1 MKAKKTIALILVMVM
16 VLGLLTVTA
25 SADTAGSLGSPA
37 NGIKSITI
45 SGAGVHDNE
54 ERILTG
60 SSAPYNLTYNVK
72 LASGTADGTVV
83 TATFEKE
90 NASNENLVISSAKP
104 NSILNAVSRKH
115 IKKHASLTY
124 TATVQNGTASMTVY
138 VYPNLSDSV
147 KTYGTY
153 VINFQL
159 DTVNNPILRNGEGDL
174 NAEIRFGDPA
184 YPMTEPERY
193 MSFTE
198 DTASST
204 NTIAV
209 YNAVY
214 AGPIE
219 DYVPDLYSM
228 YLKDLSKADA
238 TTLKFYSDNMDK
250 IEFRTYDANGN
261 MTPVNTVS
269 ATVSKASPTLST
281 VVYVKAAGSIEITSS
296 TSTKK
301 VVVNFSEPNYTAGD
315 HSDVLHPEG
324 ATAYLPGLTQY
335 ANRGDWG
342 SVSAGGDNLLDPA
355 NKIKGYYGFAANG
368 FSLGSLGGYVQ
379 YDFHSNPIR
388 NLDTNPYGVDFVV
401 YGNAFNGNP
410 EAAAVQVYAQEILTD
425 DGNGNVTYGPYKWY
439 ELAGS
444 MYYSDSAVRNTTVS
458 YTLLKAADDADEE
471 TKNNDGVYAAIG
483 NAASTKFSAAT
494 TWFPTKGSMN
504 HEATS
509 GINDTTNTYITEYT
523 DTTLKFTGV
532 TSIPDSDSNADYAF
546 GYADVTPVPSVKDGT
561 PVNPYTPY
569 TSDKDGGD
577 GFDLAWAVEI
587 GGTTPVK
594 IDNAKY
600 VRIYSAV
607 LYNTG
612 IFGETSPEIT
622 GIFRAVGTTSETAA
636 IPTVKLD
643 NTEVALDEFATQISR
658 NVYYMDYGIS
668 NGSTVS
674 ISADSNANVLING
687 VQTDTFTA
695 TDKTEAVQ
703 IVVQSGTAEAFYLI
717 ID

>member
-25 SADTAGSLGSPA
+25 SATPAGSLSSPT

-45 SGAGVHDNE
+45 SGANINNNE
-54 ERILTG
+54 DRTLTG

-90 NASNENLVISSAKP
+90 NASNENLVVSSAKP

-124 TATVQNGTASMTVY
+124 NATVQNGTATMTVY
-138 VYPNLSDSV
+138 VYPDLSDSV

-159 DTVNNPILRNGEGDL
+159 ADVNNPITVNGTQ
-174 NAEIRFGDPA
+174 IRFGDPA

-193 MSFTE
+193 MSFE
-198 DTASST
+198 AAGT
-204 NTIAV
+204 NA

-214 AGPIE
+214 AGPTAGF
-219 DYVPDLYSM
+219 VPDLYSL
-228 YLKDLSKADA
+228 YLKSDA
-238 TTLKFYSDNMDK
+238 ALTLTSNSTDVV
-250 IEFRTYDANGN
+250 FRTYDANGN
-261 MTPVNTVS
+261 MTEKNSVTGTS
-269 ATVSKASPTLST
+269 GEGYFST
-281 VVYVKAAGSIEITSS
+281 VIYAKAAGSIQFTTAGS
-296 TSTKK
+296 TTATTI
-301 VVVNFSEPNYTAGD
+301 NFSAPNDPSAV
-315 HSDVLHPEG
+315 HNAQLHPEG
-324 ATAYLPGLTQY
+324 AIAYLPGLTQY

-342 SVSAGGDNLLDPA
+342 SISAGGDNLLDPA

-410 EAAAVQVYAQEILTD
+410 EAAAVQVYAQEVLTD
-425 DGNGNVTYGPYKWY
+425 DGNGNITYGPYKWY

-444 MYYSDSAVRNTTVS
+444 MYYSDSAVRNATVY
-458 YTLLKAADDADEE
+458 YTKDDAGLHA
-471 TKNNDGVYAAIG
+471 TVNGVIHSQNPFTTAA
-483 NAASTKFSAAT
+483 
-494 TWFPTKGSMN
+494 TWFPTKSGMN

-509 GINDTTNTYITEYT
+509 GINNTLTNSYITEYT

-622 GIFRAVGTTSETAA
+622 GIFRAVGTTGSAATSDLMLVSTELISTTNSGYQEVDAGNYRIRSTEENVYLNETAVDVST
-636 IPTVKLD
+636 PYQFTV
-643 NTEVALDEFATQISR
+643 ES
-658 NVYYMDYGIS
+658 G
-668 NGSTVS
+668 
-674 ISADSNANVLING
+674 
-687 VQTDTFTA
+687 
-695 TDKTEAVQ
+695 KTYR
-703 IVVQSGTAEAFYLI
+703 IVTQSGTEAPYI
-717 ID
+717 TVIKGK

>member
-1 MKAKKTIALILVMVM
+1 MKAKKALALILVLVM

-25 SADTAGSLGSPA
+25 SADTAGSLGSPT

-45 SGAGVHDNE
+45 TGANINSNE
-54 ERILTG
+54 DRTLTG
-60 SSAPYNLTYNVK
+60 SSAPYNLTYNVL

-90 NASNENLVISSAKP
+90 NASNENLVVSSAKP

-124 TATVQNGTASMTVY
+124 NATVQNGTATMTVY
-138 VYPNLSDSV
+138 VYPNLADSV
-147 KTYGTY
+147 KSYGTY

-159 DTVNNPILRNGEGDL
+159 ADVNNPITVNGTQ
-174 NAEIRFGDPA
+174 IRFGDPA

-193 MSFTE
+193 MSFE
-198 DTASST
+198 AAGT
-204 NTIAV
+204 NA

-214 AGPIE
+214 AGPTAGF
-219 DYVPDLYSM
+219 VPDLYSL
-228 YLKDLSKADA
+228 YLKSDA
-238 TTLKFYSDNMDK
+238 ALTLTSNSTD
-250 IEFRTYDANGN
+250 IVFRTYDANGN
-261 MTPVNTVS
+261 MTETNTVTGTS
-269 ATVSKASPTLST
+269 GTGYFST
-281 VVYVKAAGSIEITSS
+281 VIYAKAAGSIQVATAGS
-296 TSTKK
+296 TTATTI
-301 VVVNFSEPNYTAGD
+301 NFSAPNDPSAV
-315 HSDVLHPEG
+315 HNAQLHPEG

-342 SVSAGGDNLLDPA
+342 SISAGGDNLLDPA

-379 YDFHSNPIR
+379 YDFHSNPIQ

-410 EAAAVQVYAQEILTD
+410 EAAAVQVYAQEVLS
-425 DGNGNVTYGPYKWY
+425 DGTLGDYKWY

-444 MYYSDSAVRNTTVS
+444 MYYSDSAVRNATVYYTKDNAGLHAAVNGVTHSQDPFTT
-458 YTLLKAADDADEE
+458 AA
-471 TKNNDGVYAAIG
+471 
-483 NAASTKFSAAT
+483 
-494 TWFPTKGSMN
+494 TWFPTKGDMN

-509 GINDTTNTYITEYT
+509 GINNTLTNTYITEYT
-523 DTTLKFTGV
+523 ANTLKFAGI

-577 GFDLAWAVEI
+577 GFDLAWAVDISTGE
-587 GGTTPVK
+587 PVK
-594 IDNAKY
+594 VNNAKY

-622 GIFRAVGTTSETAA
+622 GIFRTNGTVTAA
-636 IPTVKLD
+636 TTATPTVKV
-643 NTEVALDEFATQISR
+643 NGQTVTPAVAGEEIPVVTGTTDEEALISVVAT
-658 NVYYMDYGIS
+658 
-668 NGSTVS
+668 
-674 ISADSNANVLING
+674 DSSHVFINDAIANEHSF
-687 VQTDTFTA
+687 TFTEDE
-695 TDKTEAVQ
+695 TLIRVIVQ
-703 IVVQSGTAEAFYLI
+703 DDSTAAPYIGYIKLQGER
-717 ID
+717 

>member
-1 MKAKKTIALILVMVM
+1 MKAKKALALILVLVM

-25 SADTAGSLGSPA
+25 SADTAGSLGSPT

-45 SGAGVHDNE
+45 SGANINNNE
-54 ERILTG
+54 DRTLTG

-90 NASNENLVISSAKP
+90 NASNENLVVSSAKP

-124 TATVQNGTASMTVY
+124 NATVQNGTATMTVY
-138 VYPNLSDSV
+138 VYPNLADSV
-147 KTYGTY
+147 KSYGTY

-159 DTVNNPILRNGEGDL
+159 AEVNNPITVNGTQ
-174 NAEIRFGDPA
+174 IRFGDPA

-193 MSFTE
+193 MSFE
-198 DTASST
+198 AAGT
-204 NTIAV
+204 NA

-214 AGPIE
+214 AGQTAGF
-219 DYVPDLYSM
+219 VPDLYSL
-228 YLKDLSKADA
+228 YLKSDA
-238 TTLKFYSDNMDK
+238 ALTLTSNSTD
-250 IEFRTYDANGN
+250 IVFRTYDANGN
-261 MTPVNTVS
+261 MTETNTVTGTS
-269 ATVSKASPTLST
+269 GTGYFST
-281 VVYVKAAGSIEITSS
+281 VIYVKAAGSIQVATAGS
-296 TSTKK
+296 TTATTI
-301 VVVNFSEPNYTAGD
+301 NFSAPNDPSSAHD
-315 HSDVLHPEG
+315 AQLHPDG
-324 ATAYLPGLTQY
+324 AIAYLPGITQY

-342 SVSAGGDNLLDPA
+342 SISTGGDNLLTPA
-355 NKIKGYYGFAANG
+355 TKVKGYKGFAANG

-379 YDFHSNPIR
+379 YDFSSNPIQ

-410 EAAAVQVYAQEILTD
+410 EAAAVQVYAQEVLS
-425 DGNGNVTYGPYKWY
+425 DGTLGDYKWY

-444 MYYSDSAVRNTTVS
+444 MYYSDSAVRNATVYYTKDNAGLHAAVNGVTHSQDPFTT
-458 YTLLKAADDADEE
+458 AA
-471 TKNNDGVYAAIG
+471 
-483 NAASTKFSAAT
+483 
-494 TWFPTKGSMN
+494 TWFPTKSDMN

-509 GINDTTNTYITEYT
+509 GINNTLTNTYITEYT
-523 DTTLKFTGV
+523 ANTLKFAGI

-577 GFDLAWAVEI
+577 GFDLAWAVDISTGE
-587 GGTTPVK
+587 PVK
-594 IDNAKY
+594 VNNAKY

-622 GIFRAVGTTSETAA
+622 GIFRTNGTVTAA
-636 IPTVKLD
+636 TTATPTVKV
-643 NTEVALDEFATQISR
+643 NGQTVTPAVAGEEIPVVTGTTDEEALISVVAT
-658 NVYYMDYGIS
+658 
-668 NGSTVS
+668 
-674 ISADSNANVLING
+674 DSSHVFINDAIANEHSF
-687 VQTDTFTA
+687 TFTEDE
-695 TDKTEAVQ
+695 TLIRVIVQ
-703 IVVQSGTAEAFYLI
+703 DDSTAAPYIGYIKLQGER
-717 ID
+717 

>member
-1 MKAKKTIALILVMVM
+1 MKAKKALALILVLVM

-25 SADTAGSLGSPA
+25 SADTACSLGSPT

-45 SGAGVHDNE
+45 SGANINNNE
-54 ERILTG
+54 DRTLTG

-90 NASNENLVISSAKP
+90 NASNENLVVSSAKP

-124 TATVQNGTASMTVY
+124 NATVQNGTATMTVY
-138 VYPNLSDSV
+138 VYPNLADSV
-147 KTYGTY
+147 KSYGTY

-159 DTVNNPILRNGEGDL
+159 AEVNNPITVNGTQ
-174 NAEIRFGDPA
+174 IRFGDPA

-193 MSFTE
+193 MSFE
-198 DTASST
+198 AAGT
-204 NTIAV
+204 NA

-214 AGPIE
+214 AGPTAGF
-219 DYVPDLYSM
+219 VPDLYSL
-228 YLKDLSKADA
+228 YLKSDA
-238 TTLKFYSDNMDK
+238 ALTLTSNSTD
-250 IEFRTYDANGN
+250 IVFRTYDANGN
-261 MTPVNTVS
+261 MTETNTVTGTS
-269 ATVSKASPTLST
+269 GTGYFST
-281 VVYVKAAGSIEITSS
+281 VIYVKAAGSIQVATAGS
-296 TSTKK
+296 TTATTI
-301 VVVNFSEPNYTAGD
+301 NFSAPNDPSSAHD
-315 HSDVLHPEG
+315 AQLHPDG
-324 ATAYLPGLTQY
+324 AIAYLPGITQY

-342 SVSAGGDNLLDPA
+342 SISTGGDNLLTPA
-355 NKIKGYYGFAANG
+355 TKVKGYKGFAANG

-379 YDFHSNPIR
+379 YDFSSNPIQ

-410 EAAAVQVYAQEILTD
+410 EAAAVQVYAQEVLS
-425 DGNGNVTYGPYKWY
+425 DGTLGDYKWY

-444 MYYSDSAVRNTTVS
+444 MYYSDSAVRNATVYYTKDNAGLHAAVNGVTHSQDPFTT
-458 YTLLKAADDADEE
+458 AA
-471 TKNNDGVYAAIG
+471 
-483 NAASTKFSAAT
+483 
-494 TWFPTKGSMN
+494 TWFPTKSDMN

-509 GINDTTNTYITEYT
+509 GINNTLTNTYITEYT
-523 DTTLKFTGV
+523 ANTLKFAGI

-577 GFDLAWAVEI
+577 GFDLAWAVDISTGE
-587 GGTTPVK
+587 PVK
-594 IDNAKY
+594 VNNAKY

-622 GIFRAVGTTSETAA
+622 GIFRTNGTVTAA
-636 IPTVKLD
+636 TTATPTVKV
-643 NTEVALDEFATQISR
+643 NGQTVTPAVAGEEIPVVTGTTDEEALISVVAT
-658 NVYYMDYGIS
+658 
-668 NGSTVS
+668 
-674 ISADSNANVLING
+674 DSSHVFINDAIANEHSF
-687 VQTDTFTA
+687 TFTEDE
-695 TDKTEAVQ
+695 TLIRVIVQ
-703 IVVQSGTAEAFYLI
+703 DDSTAAPYIGYIKLQGER
-717 ID
+717 

>member
-1 MKAKKTIALILVMVM
+1 MKAKKALALILVLVM

-25 SADTAGSLGSPA
+25 SADTAGSLGSPT

-45 SGAGVHDNE
+45 SGANINNNE
-54 ERILTG
+54 DRTLTG

-90 NASNENLVISSAKP
+90 NASNENLVVSSAKP

-124 TATVQNGTASMTVY
+124 NATVQNGTATMTVY
-138 VYPNLSDSV
+138 VYPNLADSV
-147 KTYGTY
+147 KSYGTY

-159 DTVNNPILRNGEGDL
+159 ADVNNPITVNGTQ
-174 NAEIRFGDPA
+174 IRFGDPA

-193 MSFTE
+193 MSFE
-198 DTASST
+198 AAGT
-204 NTIAV
+204 NA

-214 AGPIE
+214 AGPTAGF
-219 DYVPDLYSM
+219 VPDLYSL
-228 YLKDLSKADA
+228 YLKSDA
-238 TTLKFYSDNMDK
+238 ALTLTSNSTD
-250 IEFRTYDANGN
+250 IVFRTYDANGN
-261 MTPVNTVS
+261 MTEKNSVTGTS
-269 ATVSKASPTLST
+269 GTGYFST
-281 VVYVKAAGSIEITSS
+281 VIYVKAAGSIQVATAGS
-296 TSTKK
+296 TTATTI
-301 VVVNFSEPNYTAGD
+301 NFSAPNDPSSAHD
-315 HSDVLHPEG
+315 AQLHPDG
-324 ATAYLPGLTQY
+324 AIAYLPGITQY

-342 SVSAGGDNLLDPA
+342 SISTGGDNLLTPA
-355 NKIKGYYGFAANG
+355 TKVKGYKGFAANG

-379 YDFHSNPIR
+379 YDFSSNPIQ

-410 EAAAVQVYAQEILTD
+410 EAAAVQVYAQEVLS
-425 DGNGNVTYGPYKWY
+425 DGTLGDYKWY

-444 MYYSDSAVRNTTVS
+444 MYYSDSAVRNATVYYTKDNAGLHAAVNGVTHSQDPFTT
-458 YTLLKAADDADEE
+458 AA
-471 TKNNDGVYAAIG
+471 
-483 NAASTKFSAAT
+483 
-494 TWFPTKGSMN
+494 TWFPTKSDMN

-509 GINDTTNTYITEYT
+509 GINNTLTNTYITEYT
-523 DTTLKFTGV
+523 ANTLKFAGI

-577 GFDLAWAVEI
+577 GFDLAWAVDISTGE
-587 GGTTPVK
+587 PVK
-594 IDNAKY
+594 VNNAKY

-622 GIFRAVGTTSETAA
+622 GIFRTNGTVTAA
-636 IPTVKLD
+636 TTATPTVKV
-643 NTEVALDEFATQISR
+643 NGQTVTPAVAGEEIPVVTGTTDEEALISVVAT
-658 NVYYMDYGIS
+658 
-668 NGSTVS
+668 
-674 ISADSNANVLING
+674 DSSHVFINDAIANEHSF
-687 VQTDTFTA
+687 TFTEDE
-695 TDKTEAVQ
+695 TLIRVIVQ
-703 IVVQSGTAEAFYLI
+703 DDSTAAPYIGYIKLQGER
-717 ID
+717 

>member
-25 SADTAGSLGSPA
+25 SATPAGSLSSPT

-45 SGAGVHDNE
+45 SGANINNNE
-54 ERILTG
+54 DRTLTG

-90 NASNENLVISSAKP
+90 NASNENLVVSSAKP

-124 TATVQNGTASMTVY
+124 NATVQNGTATMTVY
-138 VYPNLSDSV
+138 VYPDLSDSV

-159 DTVNNPILRNGEGDL
+159 ADVNNPITVNGTQ
-174 NAEIRFGDPA
+174 IRFGDPA

-193 MSFTE
+193 MSFE
-198 DTASST
+198 AAGT
-204 NTIAV
+204 NA

-214 AGPIE
+214 AGPTAGF
-219 DYVPDLYSM
+219 VPDLYSL
-228 YLKDLSKADA
+228 YLKSDA
-238 TTLKFYSDNMDK
+238 ALTLTSNSTDVV
-250 IEFRTYDANGN
+250 FRTYDANGN
-261 MTPVNTVS
+261 MTEKNSVTGTS
-269 ATVSKASPTLST
+269 GEGYFST
-281 VVYVKAAGSIEITSS
+281 VIYAKAAGSIQVTTAGS
-296 TSTKK
+296 TTATTI
-301 VVVNFSEPNYTAGD
+301 NFSAPNDPSAV
-315 HSDVLHPEG
+315 HNAQLHPEG
-324 ATAYLPGLTQY
+324 ATAYLPGITQY

-342 SVSAGGDNLLDPA
+342 SISTGGDNLLTPA
-355 NKIKGYYGFAANG
+355 TKVKGYKGFAANG

-379 YDFHSNPIR
+379 YDFSSNPIQ

-410 EAAAVQVYAQEILTD
+410 EAAAVQVYAQEVLS
-425 DGNGNVTYGPYKWY
+425 DGTLGDYKWY

-444 MYYSDSAVRNTTVS
+444 MYYSDSAVRNATVYYTKDNAGLHAAVNGVTHSQDPFTT
-458 YTLLKAADDADEE
+458 AA
-471 TKNNDGVYAAIG
+471 
-483 NAASTKFSAAT
+483 
-494 TWFPTKGSMN
+494 TWFPTKSDMN

-509 GINDTTNTYITEYT
+509 GINNTLTNTYITEYT
-523 DTTLKFTGV
+523 ANTLKFAGI

-577 GFDLAWAVEI
+577 GFDLAWAVDISTGE
-587 GGTTPVK
+587 PVK
-594 IDNAKY
+594 VNNAKY

-622 GIFRAVGTTSETAA
+622 GIFRTNGTVTAA
-636 IPTVKLD
+636 TTATPTVKV
-643 NTEVALDEFATQISR
+643 NGQTVTPAVAGEEIPVVTGTTDEEALISVVAT
-658 NVYYMDYGIS
+658 
-668 NGSTVS
+668 
-674 ISADSNANVLING
+674 DSSHVFINDAIANEHSF
-687 VQTDTFTA
+687 TFTEDE
-695 TDKTEAVQ
+695 TLIRVIVQ
-703 IVVQSGTAEAFYLI
+703 DDSTAAPYIGYIKLQGER
-717 ID
+717 

>member
-1 MKAKKTIALILVMVM
+1 MKAKKALALILVLVM

-25 SADTAGSLGSPA
+25 SADTAGSLGSPT

-45 SGAGVHDNE
+45 SGANINNNE
-54 ERILTG
+54 DRTLTG

-90 NASNENLVISSAKP
+90 NASNENLVVSSAKP

-124 TATVQNGTASMTVY
+124 NATVQNGTATMTVY
-138 VYPNLSDSV
+138 VYPNLADSV
-147 KTYGTY
+147 KSYGTY

-159 DTVNNPILRNGEGDL
+159 AEVNNPITVNGTQ
-174 NAEIRFGDPA
+174 IRFGDPA

-193 MSFTE
+193 MSFE
-198 DTASST
+198 AAGT
-204 NTIAV
+204 NA

-214 AGPIE
+214 AGPTAGF
-219 DYVPDLYSM
+219 VPDLYSL
-228 YLKDLSKADA
+228 YLKSDA
-238 TTLKFYSDNMDK
+238 ALTLTSNSTD
-250 IEFRTYDANGN
+250 IVFRTYDANGN
-261 MTPVNTVS
+261 MTETNTVTGTS
-269 ATVSKASPTLST
+269 GTGYFST
-281 VVYVKAAGSIEITSS
+281 VIYVKAAGSIQVATAGS
-296 TSTKK
+296 TTATTI
-301 VVVNFSEPNYTAGD
+301 NFSAPNDPSSAHD
-315 HSDVLHPEG
+315 AQLHPDG
-324 ATAYLPGLTQY
+324 AIAYLPGITQY

-342 SVSAGGDNLLDPA
+342 SISTGGDNLLTPA
-355 NKIKGYYGFAANG
+355 TKVKGYKGFAANG

-379 YDFHSNPIR
+379 YDFSSNPIQ

-410 EAAAVQVYAQEILTD
+410 EAAAVQVYAQEVLS
-425 DGNGNVTYGPYKWY
+425 DGTLRDYKWY

-444 MYYSDSAVRNTTVS
+444 MYYSDSAVRNATVYYTKDNAGLHAAVNGVTHSQDPFTT
-458 YTLLKAADDADEE
+458 AA
-471 TKNNDGVYAAIG
+471 
-483 NAASTKFSAAT
+483 
-494 TWFPTKGSMN
+494 TWFPTKSDMN

-509 GINDTTNTYITEYT
+509 GINNTLTNTYITEYT
-523 DTTLKFTGV
+523 ANTLKFAGI

-577 GFDLAWAVEI
+577 GFDLAWAVDISTGE
-587 GGTTPVK
+587 PVK
-594 IDNAKY
+594 VNNAKY

-622 GIFRAVGTTSETAA
+622 GIFRTNGTVTAA
-636 IPTVKLD
+636 TTATPTVKV
-643 NTEVALDEFATQISR
+643 NGQTVTPAVAGEEIPVVTGTTDEEALISVVAT
-658 NVYYMDYGIS
+658 
-668 NGSTVS
+668 
-674 ISADSNANVLING
+674 DSSHVFINDAIANEHSF
-687 VQTDTFTA
+687 TFTEDE
-695 TDKTEAVQ
+695 TLIRVIVQ
-703 IVVQSGTAEAFYLI
+703 DDSTAAPYIGYIKLQGER
-717 ID
+717 

>member
-1 MKAKKTIALILVMVM
+1 MKAKKALALILVLVM

-25 SADTAGSLGSPA
+25 SADTAGSLGSPT

-45 SGAGVHDNE
+45 SGANINNNE
-54 ERILTG
+54 DRTLTG

-90 NASNENLVISSAKP
+90 NASNENLVVSSAKP

-124 TATVQNGTASMTVY
+124 NATVQNGTATMTVY
-138 VYPNLSDSV
+138 VYPNLADSV
-147 KTYGTY
+147 KSYGTY

-159 DTVNNPILRNGEGDL
+159 AEVNNPITVNGTQ
-174 NAEIRFGDPA
+174 IRFGDPA

-193 MSFTE
+193 MSFE
-198 DTASST
+198 AAGT
-204 NTIAV
+204 NA
-209 YNAVY
+209 YNSVY
-214 AGPIE
+214 AGPTAGF
-219 DYVPDLYSM
+219 VPDLYSL
-228 YLKDLSKADA
+228 YLKSDA
-238 TTLKFYSDNMDK
+238 ALTLTSNSTD
-250 IEFRTYDANGN
+250 IVFRTYDANGN
-261 MTPVNTVS
+261 MTETNTVTGTS
-269 ATVSKASPTLST
+269 GTGYFST
-281 VVYVKAAGSIEITSS
+281 VIYVKAAGSIQVATAGS
-296 TSTKK
+296 TTATTI
-301 VVVNFSEPNYTAGD
+301 NFSAPNDPSSAHD
-315 HSDVLHPEG
+315 AQLHPDG
-324 ATAYLPGLTQY
+324 AIAYLPGITQY

-342 SVSAGGDNLLDPA
+342 SISTGGDNLLTPA
-355 NKIKGYYGFAANG
+355 TKVKGYKGFAANG

-379 YDFHSNPIR
+379 YDFSSNPIQ

-410 EAAAVQVYAQEILTD
+410 EAAAVQVYAQEVLS
-425 DGNGNVTYGPYKWY
+425 DGTLGDYKWY

-444 MYYSDSAVRNTTVS
+444 MYYSDSAVRNATVYYTKDNAGLHAAVNGVTHSQDPFTT
-458 YTLLKAADDADEE
+458 AA
-471 TKNNDGVYAAIG
+471 
-483 NAASTKFSAAT
+483 
-494 TWFPTKGSMN
+494 TWFPTKSDMN

-509 GINDTTNTYITEYT
+509 GINNTLTNTYITEYT
-523 DTTLKFTGV
+523 ANTLKFAGI

-577 GFDLAWAVEI
+577 GFDLAWAVDISTGE
-587 GGTTPVK
+587 PVK
-594 IDNAKY
+594 VNNAKY

-622 GIFRAVGTTSETAA
+622 GIFRTNGTVTAA
-636 IPTVKLD
+636 TTATPTVKV
-643 NTEVALDEFATQISR
+643 NGQTVTPAVAGEEIPVVTGTTDEEALISVVAT
-658 NVYYMDYGIS
+658 
-668 NGSTVS
+668 
-674 ISADSNANVLING
+674 DSSHVFINDAIANEHSF
-687 VQTDTFTA
+687 TFTEDE
-695 TDKTEAVQ
+695 TLIRVIVQ
-703 IVVQSGTAEAFYLI
+703 DDSTAAPYIGYIKLQGER
-717 ID
+717 

>member
-1 MKAKKTIALILVMVM
+1 MKAKKALALILVLVM

-25 SADTAGSLGSPA
+25 SADTAGSLGSPT

-45 SGAGVHDNE
+45 SGANINNNE
-54 ERILTG
+54 DRTLTG

-90 NASNENLVISSAKP
+90 NASNENLVVSSAKP

-124 TATVQNGTASMTVY
+124 NATVQNGTATMTVY
-138 VYPNLSDSV
+138 VYPNLADSV
-147 KTYGTY
+147 KSYGTY

-159 DTVNNPILRNGEGDL
+159 AEVNNPITVNGTQ
-174 NAEIRFGDPA
+174 IRFGDPA

-193 MSFTE
+193 MSFEAAGT
-198 DTASST
+198 TA
-204 NTIAV
+204 

-214 AGPIE
+214 AGPTAGF
-219 DYVPDLYSM
+219 VPDLYSL
-228 YLKDLSKADA
+228 YLKSDA
-238 TTLKFYSDNMDK
+238 ALTLTSNSTD
-250 IEFRTYDANGN
+250 IVFRTYDANGN
-261 MTPVNTVS
+261 MTETNTVTGTS
-269 ATVSKASPTLST
+269 GTGYFST
-281 VVYVKAAGSIEITSS
+281 VIYVKAAGSIQVATAGS
-296 TSTKK
+296 TTATTI
-301 VVVNFSEPNYTAGD
+301 NFSAPNDPSSAHD
-315 HSDVLHPEG
+315 AQLHPDG
-324 ATAYLPGLTQY
+324 AIAYLPGITQY

-342 SVSAGGDNLLDPA
+342 SISTGGDNLLTPA
-355 NKIKGYYGFAANG
+355 TKVKGYKGFAANG

-379 YDFHSNPIR
+379 YDFSSNPIQ

-410 EAAAVQVYAQEILTD
+410 EAAAVQVYAQEVLS
-425 DGNGNVTYGPYKWY
+425 DGTLGDYKWY

-444 MYYSDSAVRNTTVS
+444 MYYSDSAVRNATVYYTKDNAGLHAAVNGVTHSQDPFTT
-458 YTLLKAADDADEE
+458 AA
-471 TKNNDGVYAAIG
+471 
-483 NAASTKFSAAT
+483 
-494 TWFPTKGSMN
+494 TWFPTKSDMN

-509 GINDTTNTYITEYT
+509 GINNTLTNTYITEYT
-523 DTTLKFTGV
+523 ANTLKFAGI

-577 GFDLAWAVEI
+577 GFDLAWAVDISTGE
-587 GGTTPVK
+587 PVK
-594 IDNAKY
+594 VNNAKY

-622 GIFRAVGTTSETAA
+622 GIFRTNGTVTAA
-636 IPTVKLD
+636 TTATPTVKV
-643 NTEVALDEFATQISR
+643 NGQTVTPAVAGEEIPVVTGTTDEEALISVVAT
-658 NVYYMDYGIS
+658 
-668 NGSTVS
+668 
-674 ISADSNANVLING
+674 DSSHVFINDAIANEHSF
-687 VQTDTFTA
+687 TFTEDE
-695 TDKTEAVQ
+695 TLIRVIVQ
-703 IVVQSGTAEAFYLI
+703 DDSTAAPYIGYIKLQGER
-717 ID
+717 

>member
-1 MKAKKTIALILVMVM
+1 MKAQKALALILVMVM

-25 SADTAGSLGSPA
+25 SADTAGSLGSPT

-45 SGAGVHDNE
+45 SGANINNNE
-54 ERILTG
+54 DRTLTG

-90 NASNENLVISSAKP
+90 NASNENLVVSSAKP

-124 TATVQNGTASMTVY
+124 NATVQNGTATMTVY
-138 VYPNLSDSV
+138 VYPNLADSV
-147 KTYGTY
+147 KSYGTY

-159 DTVNNPILRNGEGDL
+159 AEVNNPITVNGTQ
-174 NAEIRFGDPA
+174 IRFGDPA

-193 MSFTE
+193 MSFE
-198 DTASST
+198 AAGT
-204 NTIAV
+204 NA

-214 AGPIE
+214 AGPTAGF
-219 DYVPDLYSM
+219 VPDLYSL
-228 YLKDLSKADA
+228 YLKSDA
-238 TTLKFYSDNMDK
+238 ALTLTSNSTD
-250 IEFRTYDANGN
+250 IVFRTYDANGN
-261 MTPVNTVS
+261 MTETNTVTGTS
-269 ATVSKASPTLST
+269 GTGYFST
-281 VVYVKAAGSIEITSS
+281 VIYAKAAGSIQFTTAGS
-296 TSTKK
+296 TTATTI
-301 VVVNFSEPNYTAGD
+301 NFSAPNDPSSAHD
-315 HSDVLHPEG
+315 AQLHPDG
-324 ATAYLPGLTQY
+324 AIAYLPGITQY

-342 SVSAGGDNLLDPA
+342 SISTGGDNLLTPA
-355 NKIKGYYGFAANG
+355 TKVKGYKGFAANG

-379 YDFHSNPIR
+379 YDFSSNPIQ

-410 EAAAVQVYAQEILTD
+410 EAAAVQVYAQEVLS
-425 DGNGNVTYGPYKWY
+425 DGTLGDYKWY

-444 MYYSDSAVRNTTVS
+444 MYYSDSAVRNATVYYTKDNAGLHAAVNGVTHSQDPFTT
-458 YTLLKAADDADEE
+458 AA
-471 TKNNDGVYAAIG
+471 
-483 NAASTKFSAAT
+483 
-494 TWFPTKGSMN
+494 TWFPTKSDMN

-509 GINDTTNTYITEYT
+509 GINNTLTNTYITEYT
-523 DTTLKFTGV
+523 ANTLKFAGI

-577 GFDLAWAVEI
+577 GFDLAWAVDISTGE
-587 GGTTPVK
+587 PVK
-594 IDNAKY
+594 VNNAKY

-622 GIFRAVGTTSETAA
+622 GIFRTNGTVTAA
-636 IPTVKLD
+636 TTATPTVKV
-643 NTEVALDEFATQISR
+643 NGQTVTPAVAGEEIPVVTGTTDEEALISVVAT
-658 NVYYMDYGIS
+658 
-668 NGSTVS
+668 
-674 ISADSNANVLING
+674 DSSHVFINDAIANEHSF
-687 VQTDTFTA
+687 TFTEDE
-695 TDKTEAVQ
+695 TLIRVIVQ
-703 IVVQSGTAEAFYLI
+703 DDSTAAPYIGYIKLQGER
-717 ID
+717 

>member
-1 MKAKKTIALILVMVM
+1 MKAKKILALILVTVM
-16 VLGLLTVTA
+16 VLGLLTVTV

-45 SGAGVHDNE
+45 TGANINSNE
-54 ERILTG
+54 DRTLTG
-60 SSAPYNLTYNVK
+60 SSAPYNLTYNVL

-90 NASNENLVISSAKP
+90 NASNENLVVSSAKP

-124 TATVQNGTASMTVY
+124 NATVQNGTATMTVY
-138 VYPNLSDSV
+138 VYPNLKDSV
-147 KTYGTY
+147 KSYGTY

-159 DTVNNPILRNGEGDL
+159 ADVNNPITVNGTQ
-174 NAEIRFGDPA
+174 IRFGDPA

-193 MSFTE
+193 MSFE
-198 DTASST
+198 AAGT
-204 NTIAV
+204 NA

-214 AGPIE
+214 AGPTAGF
-219 DYVPDLYSM
+219 VPDLYSL
-228 YLKDLSKADA
+228 YLKSDA
-238 TTLKFYSDNMDK
+238 ALTLTSNSTD
-250 IEFRTYDANGN
+250 IVFRTYDANGN
-261 MTPVNTVS
+261 MTETNTVTGTS
-269 ATVSKASPTLST
+269 GTGYFST
-281 VVYVKAAGSIEITSS
+281 VIYAKAAGSIQVATAGS
-296 TSTKK
+296 TTATTI
-301 VVVNFSEPNYTAGD
+301 NFSAPNDPSSAHD
-315 HSDVLHPEG
+315 AQLHPDG
-324 ATAYLPGLTQY
+324 AIAYLPGITQY

-342 SVSAGGDNLLDPA
+342 SISTDGNNLLTPA
-355 NKIKGYYGFAANG
+355 TKVKGYKGFAANG

-379 YDFHSNPIR
+379 YDFSSNPIQ

-410 EAAAVQVYAQEILTD
+410 EAAAVQVYAQEVLS
-425 DGNGNVTYGPYKWY
+425 DGTLGAYKWY

-444 MYYSDSAVRNTTVS
+444 MYYSDSAVRNATVYYTKDNAGLHAAVNGVTHSQDPFTT
-458 YTLLKAADDADEE
+458 AA
-471 TKNNDGVYAAIG
+471 
-483 NAASTKFSAAT
+483 
-494 TWFPTKGSMN
+494 TWFPTKSDMN

-509 GINDTTNTYITEYT
+509 GINNALTNTYITEYT
-523 DTTLKFTGV
+523 ANTLKFAGI

-569 TSDKDGGD
+569 TSDKVGGD

-622 GIFRAVGTTSETAA
+622 GIFRAAGTTTETASSA
-636 IPTVKLD
+636 TVSINGIEIEPED
-643 NTEVALDEFATQISR
+643 DADQISR
-658 NVYYMDYGIS
+658 NVYYYHAGLASGTAI
-668 NGSTVS
+668 TVS
-674 ISADSNANVLING
+674 ATEDANVYMNG
-687 VQTDTFTA
+687 AYTNTITTTA
-695 TDKTEAVQ
+695 NTAAVQ
-703 IVVQSGTAEAFYLI
+703 IVVQSGTAEAFILV

>member
-1 MKAKKTIALILVMVM
+1 M

-25 SADTAGSLGSPA
+25 SADTAGSLGSPT

-45 SGAGVHDNE
+45 SGANINNNE
-54 ERILTG
+54 DRTLTG

-90 NASNENLVISSAKP
+90 NASNENLVVSSAKP

-124 TATVQNGTASMTVY
+124 NATVQNGTATMTVY
-138 VYPNLSDSV
+138 VYPNLADSV
-147 KTYGTY
+147 KSYGTY

-159 DTVNNPILRNGEGDL
+159 AEVNNPITVNGTQ
-174 NAEIRFGDPA
+174 IRFGDPA

-193 MSFTE
+193 MSFE
-198 DTASST
+198 AAGT
-204 NTIAV
+204 NA

-214 AGPIE
+214 AGPTAGF
-219 DYVPDLYSM
+219 VPDRYSL
-228 YLKDLSKADA
+228 YLKSDA
-238 TTLKFYSDNMDK
+238 ALTLTSNSTD
-250 IEFRTYDANGN
+250 IVFRTYDANGN
-261 MTPVNTVS
+261 MTETNTVTGTS
-269 ATVSKASPTLST
+269 GTGYFST
-281 VVYVKAAGSIEITSS
+281 VIYVKAAGSIQVATAGS
-296 TSTKK
+296 TTATTI
-301 VVVNFSEPNYTAGD
+301 NFSAPNDPSSAHD
-315 HSDVLHPEG
+315 AQLHPDG
-324 ATAYLPGLTQY
+324 AIAYLPGITQY

-342 SVSAGGDNLLDPA
+342 SISTGGDNLLTPA
-355 NKIKGYYGFAANG
+355 TKVKGYKGFAANG

-379 YDFHSNPIR
+379 YDFSSNPIQ

-410 EAAAVQVYAQEILTD
+410 EAAAVQVYAQEVLS
-425 DGNGNVTYGPYKWY
+425 DGTLGDYKWY

-444 MYYSDSAVRNTTVS
+444 MYYSDSAVRNATVYYTKDNAGLHAAVNGVTHSQDPFTT
-458 YTLLKAADDADEE
+458 AA
-471 TKNNDGVYAAIG
+471 
-483 NAASTKFSAAT
+483 
-494 TWFPTKGSMN
+494 TWFPTKSDMN

-509 GINDTTNTYITEYT
+509 GINNTLTNTYITEYT
-523 DTTLKFTGV
+523 ANTLKFAGI

-577 GFDLAWAVEI
+577 GFDLAWAVDISTGE
-587 GGTTPVK
+587 PVK
-594 IDNAKY
+594 VNNAKY

-622 GIFRAVGTTSETAA
+622 GIFRTNGTVTAA
-636 IPTVKLD
+636 TTATPTVKV
-643 NTEVALDEFATQISR
+643 NGQTVTPAVAGEEIPVVTGTTDEEALISVVAT
-658 NVYYMDYGIS
+658 
-668 NGSTVS
+668 
-674 ISADSNANVLING
+674 DSSHVFINDAIANEHSF
-687 VQTDTFTA
+687 TFTEDE
-695 TDKTEAVQ
+695 TLIRVIVQ
-703 IVVQSGTAEAFYLI
+703 DDSTAAPYIGYIKLQGER
-717 ID
+717 

>member
-1 MKAKKTIALILVMVM
+1 M

-25 SADTAGSLGSPA
+25 SADTAGSLGSPT

-45 SGAGVHDNE
+45 SGANINNNE
-54 ERILTG
+54 DRTLTG

-90 NASNENLVISSAKP
+90 NASNENLVVSSAKP

-124 TATVQNGTASMTVY
+124 NATVQNGTATMTVY
-138 VYPNLSDSV
+138 VYPNLADSV
-147 KTYGTY
+147 KSYGTY

-159 DTVNNPILRNGEGDL
+159 AEVNNPITVNGTQ
-174 NAEIRFGDPA
+174 IRFGDPA

-193 MSFTE
+193 MSFE
-198 DTASST
+198 AAGT
-204 NTIAV
+204 NA

-214 AGPIE
+214 AGPTAGF
-219 DYVPDLYSM
+219 VPDLYSL
-228 YLKDLSKADA
+228 YLKSDA
-238 TTLKFYSDNMDK
+238 ALTLTSNSTD
-250 IEFRTYDANGN
+250 IVFRTYDANGN
-261 MTPVNTVS
+261 MTETNTVTGTS
-269 ATVSKASPTLST
+269 GTGYFST
-281 VVYVKAAGSIEITSS
+281 VIYVKAAGSIQVATAGS
-296 TSTKK
+296 TTATTI
-301 VVVNFSEPNYTAGD
+301 NFSAPNDPSSAHD
-315 HSDVLHPEG
+315 AQLHPDG
-324 ATAYLPGLTQY
+324 AIAYLPGITQY

-342 SVSAGGDNLLDPA
+342 SISTGGDNLLTPA
-355 NKIKGYYGFAANG
+355 TKVKGYKGFAANG

-379 YDFHSNPIR
+379 YDFSSNPIQ

-410 EAAAVQVYAQEILTD
+410 EAAAVQVYAQEVLS
-425 DGNGNVTYGPYKWY
+425 DGTLGDYKWY

-444 MYYSDSAVRNTTVS
+444 MYYSDSAVRNATVYYTKDNAGLHAAVNGVTHSQDPFTT
-458 YTLLKAADDADEE
+458 AA
-471 TKNNDGVYAAIG
+471 
-483 NAASTKFSAAT
+483 
-494 TWFPTKGSMN
+494 TWFPTKSDMN

-509 GINDTTNTYITEYT
+509 GINNTLTNTYITEYT
-523 DTTLKFTGV
+523 ANTLKFAGI

-577 GFDLAWAVEI
+577 GFDLAWAVDISTGE
-587 GGTTPVK
+587 PVK
-594 IDNAKY
+594 VNNAKF

-622 GIFRAVGTTSETAA
+622 GIFRTNGTVTAA
-636 IPTVKLD
+636 TTATPTVKV
-643 NTEVALDEFATQISR
+643 NGQTVTPAVAGEEIPVVTGTTDEEALISVVAT
-658 NVYYMDYGIS
+658 
-668 NGSTVS
+668 
-674 ISADSNANVLING
+674 DSSHVFINDAIANEHSF
-687 VQTDTFTA
+687 TFTEDE
-695 TDKTEAVQ
+695 TLIRVIVQ
-703 IVVQSGTAEAFYLI
+703 DDSTAAPYIGYIKLQGER
-717 ID
+717 

>member
-1 MKAKKTIALILVMVM
+1 MKAKKALALILVLVM

-25 SADTAGSLGSPA
+25 SADTAGSLGSPT

-45 SGAGVHDNE
+45 TGANINSNE
-54 ERILTG
+54 DRTLTG
-60 SSAPYNLTYNVK
+60 SSAPYNLTYNVL

-90 NASNENLVISSAKP
+90 NASNENLVVSSAKP

-124 TATVQNGTASMTVY
+124 NATVQNGTATMTVY
-138 VYPNLSDSV
+138 VYPNLADSV
-147 KTYGTY
+147 KSYGTY

-159 DTVNNPILRNGEGDL
+159 AEVNNPITVNGTQ
-174 NAEIRFGDPA
+174 IRFGDPA

-193 MSFTE
+193 MSFE
-198 DTASST
+198 AAGT
-204 NTIAV
+204 NA

-214 AGPIE
+214 AGPTAGF
-219 DYVPDLYSM
+219 VPDLYSL
-228 YLKDLSKADA
+228 YLKSDA
-238 TTLKFYSDNMDK
+238 ALTLTSNSTDVV
-250 IEFRTYDANGN
+250 FRTYDANGN
-261 MTPVNTVS
+261 MTEKNSVTGTS
-269 ATVSKASPTLST
+269 GEGYFST
-281 VVYVKAAGSIEITSS
+281 VIYAKAAGSIQVTTAGS
-296 TSTKK
+296 TTATTI
-301 VVVNFSEPNYTAGD
+301 NFSAPNDPSAV
-315 HSDVLHPEG
+315 HNAQLHPEG

-342 SVSAGGDNLLDPA
+342 SISAGGDNLLDPA

-410 EAAAVQVYAQEILTD
+410 EAAAVQVYAQEVLTD
-425 DGNGNVTYGPYKWY
+425 DGNGNITYGPYKWY

-444 MYYSDSAVRNTTVS
+444 MYYSDSAVRNATVY
-458 YTLLKAADDADEE
+458 YTKDDAGLHA
-471 TKNNDGVYAAIG
+471 TVNGVTHSQDPFTTAA
-483 NAASTKFSAAT
+483 
-494 TWFPTKGSMN
+494 TWFPTKSGMN

-509 GINDTTNTYITEYT
+509 GVNNALTNTYITEYT
-523 DTTLKFTGV
+523 ANTLKFAGI

-622 GIFRAVGTTSETAA
+622 GIFRTNSNTVGSGEYTATPSVT
-636 IPTVKLD
+636 IGGNTVTLSK
-643 NTEVALDEFATQISR
+643 TAGE
-658 NVYYMDYGIS
+658 M
-668 NGSTVS
+668 STVT
-674 ISADSNANVLING
+674 ISKN
-687 VQTDTFTA
+687 TA
-695 TDKTEAVQ
+695 TD
-703 IVVQSGTAEAFYLI
+703 VVVTAGADHVIYMNNVTDTGTATETVTLARGKSTVMRVIVKDSTDGLPYI
-717 ID
+717 GYVKINAK

>member
-1 MKAKKTIALILVMVM
+1 MKAKKALALILVLVM

-25 SADTAGSLGSPA
+25 SADTAGSLGSPT

-45 SGAGVHDNE
+45 SGANINNNE
-54 ERILTG
+54 DRTLTG

-90 NASNENLVISSAKP
+90 NASNENLVVSSAKP

-124 TATVQNGTASMTVY
+124 NATVQNGTATMTVY
-138 VYPNLSDSV
+138 VYPNLADSV
-147 KTYGTY
+147 KSYGTY

-159 DTVNNPILRNGEGDL
+159 AEVNNPITVNGTQ
-174 NAEIRFGDPA
+174 IRFGDPA

-193 MSFTE
+193 MSFE
-198 DTASST
+198 AAGT
-204 NTIAV
+204 NA

-214 AGPIE
+214 AGPTAGF
-219 DYVPDLYSM
+219 VPDLYSL
-228 YLKDLSKADA
+228 YLKSDA
-238 TTLKFYSDNMDK
+238 ALTLTSNSTD
-250 IEFRTYDANGN
+250 IVFRTYDANGN
-261 MTPVNTVS
+261 MTETNTVTGTS
-269 ATVSKASPTLST
+269 GTGYFST
-281 VVYVKAAGSIEITSS
+281 VIYVKAAGSIQVATAGS
-296 TSTKK
+296 TTATTI
-301 VVVNFSEPNYTAGD
+301 NFSAPNDPSSAHD
-315 HSDVLHPEG
+315 AQLHPDG
-324 ATAYLPGLTQY
+324 AIAYLPGITQY

-342 SVSAGGDNLLDPA
+342 SISTGGDNLLTPA
-355 NKIKGYYGFAANG
+355 TKVKGYKGFAANG

-379 YDFHSNPIR
+379 YDFSSNPIR

-410 EAAAVQVYAQEILTD
+410 EAAAVQVYAQEVLS
-425 DGNGNVTYGPYKWY
+425 DGTLGDYKWY

-444 MYYSDSAVRNTTVS
+444 MYYSDSAVRNATVYYTKDNAGLHAAVNGVTHSQDPFTT
-458 YTLLKAADDADEE
+458 AA
-471 TKNNDGVYAAIG
+471 
-483 NAASTKFSAAT
+483 
-494 TWFPTKGSMN
+494 TWFPTKSDMN

-509 GINDTTNTYITEYT
+509 GINNTLTNTYITEYT
-523 DTTLKFTGV
+523 ANTLKFAGI

-577 GFDLAWAVEI
+577 GFDLAWAVDISTGE
-587 GGTTPVK
+587 PVK
-594 IDNAKY
+594 VNNAKY

-622 GIFRAVGTTSETAA
+622 GIFRTNGTVTAA
-636 IPTVKLD
+636 TTATPTVKV
-643 NTEVALDEFATQISR
+643 NGQTVTPAVAGEEIPVVTGTTDEEALISVVAT
-658 NVYYMDYGIS
+658 
-668 NGSTVS
+668 
-674 ISADSNANVLING
+674 DSSHVFINDAIANEHSF
-687 VQTDTFTA
+687 TFTEDE
-695 TDKTEAVQ
+695 TLIRVIVQ
-703 IVVQSGTAEAFYLI
+703 DDSTAAPYIGYIKLQGER
-717 ID
+717 

>member
-1 MKAKKTIALILVMVM
+1 MKAKKALALILVLVM

-25 SADTAGSLGSPA
+25 SADTAGSLGSPT

-45 SGAGVHDNE
+45 TGANINSNE
-54 ERILTG
+54 DRTLTG
-60 SSAPYNLTYNVK
+60 SSAPYDLTYNVK

-90 NASNENLVISSAKP
+90 NASNENLVVSSAKP

-124 TATVQNGTASMTVY
+124 NATVQNGTATMTVY
-138 VYPNLSDSV
+138 VYPNLKDSV
-147 KTYGTY
+147 KSYGTY

-159 DTVNNPILRNGEGDL
+159 AEVNNPITVNGTQ
-174 NAEIRFGDPA
+174 IRFGDPA

-193 MSFTE
+193 MSFE
-198 DTASST
+198 AAGT
-204 NTIAV
+204 NA

-214 AGPIE
+214 AGPTAGF
-219 DYVPDLYSM
+219 VPDLYSL
-228 YLKDLSKADA
+228 YLKSDA
-238 TTLKFYSDNMDK
+238 ALTLTSNSTD
-250 IEFRTYDANGN
+250 IVFRTYDANGN
-261 MTPVNTVS
+261 MTETNTVTGTS
-269 ATVSKASPTLST
+269 GEGYFST
-281 VVYVKAAGSIEITSS
+281 VIYVKAAGSIQVATAGS
-296 TSTKK
+296 TTATTI
-301 VVVNFSEPNYTAGD
+301 NFSAPNDPSSAHD
-315 HSDVLHPEG
+315 AQLHPDG
-324 ATAYLPGLTQY
+324 AIAYLPGITQY

-342 SVSAGGDNLLDPA
+342 SISTDGNNLLTPA
-355 NKIKGYYGFAANG
+355 TKVKGYKGFAANG

-379 YDFHSNPIR
+379 YDFSTNPIQD
-388 NLDTNPYGVDFVV
+388 LPSNPYGVDFVV

-410 EAAAVQVYAQEILTD
+410 EAAAVQVYAQEVRA
-425 DGNGNVTYGPYKWY
+425 DGTLGEYKWY

-444 MYYSDSAVRNTTVS
+444 MYYSGSAVRNATVS
-458 YTLLKAADDADEE
+458 YTLASNGAITAKV
-471 TKNNDGVYAAIG
+471 NDTVHSQNPFVT
-483 NAASTKFSAAT
+483 NAA
-494 TWFPTKGSMN
+494 WFPTKSGMS

-509 GINDTTNTYITEYT
+509 GINNALTNTYITEYT
-523 DTTLKFTGV
+523 ANTLKFAGI
-532 TSIPDSDSNADYAF
+532 TSIPDSDSNTDYAF

-569 TSDKDGGD
+569 TSDKVGGD

-622 GIFRAVGTTSETAA
+622 GIFRAVGTTGTAATTDLRVRVASGTITTTNGGFQDVPAGTCIVRSSEENVYVNETAVDA
-636 IPTVKLD
+636 SSNYSFTIEAGKYYRIITQNGTESPYITVLRG
-643 NTEVALDEFATQISR
+643 Q
-658 NVYYMDYGIS
+658 
-668 NGSTVS
+668 
-674 ISADSNANVLING
+674 
-687 VQTDTFTA
+687 
-695 TDKTEAVQ
+695 
-703 IVVQSGTAEAFYLI
+703 
-717 ID
+717 

>member
-1 MKAKKTIALILVMVM
+1 MKAKKALALILVLVM

-25 SADTAGSLGSPA
+25 SATPAGSLSSPT

-45 SGAGVHDNE
+45 SGANINNNE
-54 ERILTG
+54 DRTLTG

-90 NASNENLVISSAKP
+90 NASNENLVVSSAKP

-124 TATVQNGTASMTVY
+124 NATVQNGTATMTVY
-138 VYPNLSDSV
+138 VYPNLADSV
-147 KTYGTY
+147 KSYGTY

-159 DTVNNPILRNGEGDL
+159 ADVNNPITVNGTQ
-174 NAEIRFGDPA
+174 IRFGDPT

-193 MSFTE
+193 MSFE
-198 DTASST
+198 AAGT
-204 NTIAV
+204 NA

-214 AGPIE
+214 AGPTAGF
-219 DYVPDLYSM
+219 VPDLYSL
-228 YLKDLSKADA
+228 YLKSDA
-238 TTLKFYSDNMDK
+238 ALTLTSNSTD
-250 IEFRTYDANGN
+250 IVFRTYDANGN
-261 MTPVNTVS
+261 MTETNTVTGTS
-269 ATVSKASPTLST
+269 GTGYFST
-281 VVYVKAAGSIEITSS
+281 VIYAKAAGSIQVATAGS
-296 TSTKK
+296 TTATTI
-301 VVVNFSEPNYTAGD
+301 NFSAPNDPSSAHD
-315 HSDVLHPEG
+315 AQLHPDG
-324 ATAYLPGLTQY
+324 AIAYLPGLTQY

-342 SVSAGGDNLLDPA
+342 SISAGGDNLLDPA

-379 YDFHSNPIR
+379 YDFSSNPIQD
-388 NLDTNPYGVDFVV
+388 LPSNPYGVDFVV

-410 EAAAVQVYAQEILTD
+410 EAAAVQVYAQEVLS
-425 DGNGNVTYGPYKWY
+425 DGTLGDYKWY

-458 YTLLKAADDADEE
+458 YSLTESGDNA
-471 TKNNDGVYAAIG
+471 GVYAAIG
-483 NAASTKFSAAT
+483 NAASTKFSPAT
-494 TWFPTKGSMN
+494 AWFPTKGDMN

-509 GINDTTNTYITEYT
+509 GINNTLTNTYITEYT
-523 DTTLKFTGV
+523 ANTLKFAGI

-577 GFDLAWAVEI
+577 GFDLAWAVDISTGE
-587 GGTTPVK
+587 PVK
-594 IDNAKY
+594 VNNAKY

-622 GIFRAVGTTSETAA
+622 GIFRAVGTTGTVATSDAVIYFGDAAVPTPMNNNAKTSVLAGTYWLVSEEEYVYVNGIEVSSDAA
-636 IPTVKLD
+636 SGDGYEITV
-643 NTEVALDEFATQISR
+643 T
-658 NVYYMDYGIS
+658 
-668 NGSTVS
+668 NG
-674 ISADSNANVLING
+674 
-687 VQTDTFTA
+687 
-695 TDKTEAVQ
+695 KPVQ
-703 IVVQSGTAEAFYLI
+703 IITQSGTEAPFITVLSC
-717 ID
+717 D

>member
-25 SADTAGSLGSPA
+25 SATPAGSLSSPT

-45 SGAGVHDNE
+45 SGANINNNE
-54 ERILTG
+54 DRTLTG

-90 NASNENLVISSAKP
+90 NASNENLVVSSAKP

-124 TATVQNGTASMTVY
+124 NATVQNGTATMTVY
-138 VYPNLSDSV
+138 VYPDLSDSV

-159 DTVNNPILRNGEGDL
+159 ADVNNPITVNGTQ
-174 NAEIRFGDPA
+174 IRFGDPA

-193 MSFTE
+193 MSFE
-198 DTASST
+198 AAGT
-204 NTIAV
+204 NA

-214 AGPIE
+214 AGPTAGF
-219 DYVPDLYSM
+219 VPDLYSL
-228 YLKDLSKADA
+228 YLKSDA
-238 TTLKFYSDNMDK
+238 ALTLTSNSTDVV
-250 IEFRTYDANGN
+250 FRTYDANGN
-261 MTPVNTVS
+261 MTEKNSVTGTS
-269 ATVSKASPTLST
+269 GEGYFST
-281 VVYVKAAGSIEITSS
+281 VIYAKAAGSIQVTTAGS
-296 TSTKK
+296 TTATTI
-301 VVVNFSEPNYTAGD
+301 NFSAPNDPSAV
-315 HSDVLHPEG
+315 HNAQLHPEG

-410 EAAAVQVYAQEILTD
+410 EAAAVQVYAQEVLS
-425 DGNGNVTYGPYKWY
+425 DGTLGAYKWY

-444 MYYSDSAVRNTTVS
+444 MYYSDSAVRNTTVT
-458 YTLLKAADDADEE
+458 YTLDAS
-471 TKNNDGVYAAIG
+471 GVNAGIG
-483 NAASTKFSAAT
+483 GATPAQFSTAT
-494 TWFPTKGSMN
+494 AWFPDYTKLN
-504 HEATS
+504 HVATS
-509 GINDTTNTYITEYT
+509 GVNNALTNTYITEYT
-523 DTTLKFTGV
+523 ANTLKFAGI

-569 TSDKDGGD
+569 TSDKVGGD
-577 GFDLAWAVEI
+577 GFDLAWAVEL
-587 GGTTPVK
+587 GSMKPVK
-594 IDNAKY
+594 INNAKY

-622 GIFRAVGTTSETAA
+622 GIFRAVGTTGSAATSDLMLVSTALIPTTNGGYQEVDAGSYRIRSTEENVYLNETAVDA
-636 IPTVKLD
+636 STPYQFTV
-643 NTEVALDEFATQISR
+643 ES
-658 NVYYMDYGIS
+658 G
-668 NGSTVS
+668 
-674 ISADSNANVLING
+674 
-687 VQTDTFTA
+687 
-695 TDKTEAVQ
+695 KTYR
-703 IVVQSGTAEAFYLI
+703 IVTQSGTEAPYI
-717 ID
+717 TVIKGK

>member
-1 MKAKKTIALILVMVM
+1 MKAKKALALILVLVM

-25 SADTAGSLGSPA
+25 SADTAGSLGSPT

-45 SGAGVHDNE
+45 SGANINNNE
-54 ERILTG
+54 DRTLTG

-90 NASNENLVISSAKP
+90 NASNENLVVSSAKP

-124 TATVQNGTASMTVY
+124 NATVQNGTATMTVY
-138 VYPNLSDSV
+138 VYPNLADSV
-147 KTYGTY
+147 KSYGTY

-159 DTVNNPILRNGEGDL
+159 AEVNNPITVNGTQ
-174 NAEIRFGDPA
+174 IRFGDPA

-193 MSFTE
+193 MSFE
-198 DTASST
+198 AAGT
-204 NTIAV
+204 NA

-214 AGPIE
+214 AGPTAGF
-219 DYVPDLYSM
+219 VPDLYSL
-228 YLKDLSKADA
+228 YLKSDA
-238 TTLKFYSDNMDK
+238 ALTLTSNSTD
-250 IEFRTYDANGN
+250 IVFRTYDANGN
-261 MTPVNTVS
+261 MTETNTVTGTS
-269 ATVSKASPTLST
+269 GTGYFST
-281 VVYVKAAGSIEITSS
+281 VIYVKAAGSIQVATAGS
-296 TSTKK
+296 TTATTI
-301 VVVNFSEPNYTAGD
+301 NFSAPNDPSSAHD
-315 HSDVLHPEG
+315 AQLHPDG
-324 ATAYLPGLTQY
+324 AIAYLPGITQY

-342 SVSAGGDNLLDPA
+342 SISTGGDNLLTPA
-355 NKIKGYYGFAANG
+355 TKVKGYKGFAANG

-379 YDFHSNPIR
+379 YDFSSNPIQ

-410 EAAAVQVYAQEILTD
+410 EAAAVQVYAQEVLS
-425 DGNGNVTYGPYKWY
+425 DGTLGDYKWY

-444 MYYSDSAVRNTTVS
+444 MYYSDSAVRNATVYYTKDNAGLHAAVNGVTHSQDPFTT
-458 YTLLKAADDADEE
+458 AA
-471 TKNNDGVYAAIG
+471 
-483 NAASTKFSAAT
+483 
-494 TWFPTKGSMN
+494 TWFPTKSDMN

-509 GINDTTNTYITEYT
+509 GINNTLTNTYITEYT
-523 DTTLKFTGV
+523 ANTLKFAGI

-577 GFDLAWAVEI
+577 GFDLAWAVDISTGE
-587 GGTTPVK
+587 PVK
-594 IDNAKY
+594 VNNAKY

-622 GIFRAVGTTSETAA
+622 GIFRTNGTVTAA
-636 IPTVKLD
+636 TTATPTVKV
-643 NTEVALDEFATQISR
+643 NGQTVTPAVAGEEIPVVTGTTDEEALISVVAT
-658 NVYYMDYGIS
+658 
-668 NGSTVS
+668 
-674 ISADSNANVLING
+674 DSSHVFINDAIANEHSF
-687 VQTDTFTA
+687 TFTEDE
-695 TDKTEAVQ
+695 TLIRVIVQ
-703 IVVQSGTAEAFYLI
+703 DDSTAAPYIGYIKLQGER
-717 ID
+717 

>member
-1 MKAKKTIALILVMVM
+1 MKAKKALALILVLVM

-25 SADTAGSLGSPA
+25 SADTAGSLGSPT

-45 SGAGVHDNE
+45 SGANINNNE
-54 ERILTG
+54 DRTLTG

-90 NASNENLVISSAKP
+90 NASNENLVVSSAKP

-124 TATVQNGTASMTVY
+124 NATVQNGTATMTVY
-138 VYPNLSDSV
+138 VYPNLADSV
-147 KTYGTY
+147 KSYGTY

-159 DTVNNPILRNGEGDL
+159 AEVNNPITVNGTQ
-174 NAEIRFGDPA
+174 IRFGDPA

-193 MSFTE
+193 MSFE
-198 DTASST
+198 AAGT
-204 NTIAV
+204 NA

-214 AGPIE
+214 AGPTAGF
-219 DYVPDLYSM
+219 VPDLYSL
-228 YLKDLSKADA
+228 YLKSDA
-238 TTLKFYSDNMDK
+238 ALTLTSNSTD
-250 IEFRTYDANGN
+250 IVFRTYDANGN
-261 MTPVNTVS
+261 MTETNTVTGTS
-269 ATVSKASPTLST
+269 GTGYFST
-281 VVYVKAAGSIEITSS
+281 VIYVKAAGSIQVATAGS
-296 TSTKK
+296 TTATTI
-301 VVVNFSEPNYTAGD
+301 NFSAPNDPSSAHD
-315 HSDVLHPEG
+315 AQLHPDG
-324 ATAYLPGLTQY
+324 AIAYLPGITQY

-342 SVSAGGDNLLDPA
+342 SISTGGDNLLTPA
-355 NKIKGYYGFAANG
+355 TKVKGYKGFAANG

-379 YDFHSNPIR
+379 YDFSSNPIQ

-410 EAAAVQVYAQEILTD
+410 EAAAVQVYAQEVLS
-425 DGNGNVTYGPYKWY
+425 DGTLGDYKWY

-444 MYYSDSAVRNTTVS
+444 MYYSDSAVRNATVYYTKDNAGLHAAVNGVTHSQDPFTT
-458 YTLLKAADDADEE
+458 AA
-471 TKNNDGVYAAIG
+471 
-483 NAASTKFSAAT
+483 
-494 TWFPTKGSMN
+494 TWFPTKSDMN

-509 GINDTTNTYITEYT
+509 GINNTLTNTYITEYT
-523 DTTLKFTGV
+523 ANTLKFAGI

-569 TSDKDGGD
+569 TSDKDGAD
-577 GFDLAWAVEI
+577 GFDLAWAVDISTGE
-587 GGTTPVK
+587 PVK
-594 IDNAKY
+594 VNNAKY

-622 GIFRAVGTTSETAA
+622 GIFRTNGTVTAA
-636 IPTVKLD
+636 TTATPTVKV
-643 NTEVALDEFATQISR
+643 NGQTVTPAVAGEEIPVVTGTTDEEALISVVAT
-658 NVYYMDYGIS
+658 
-668 NGSTVS
+668 
-674 ISADSNANVLING
+674 DSSHVFINDAIANEHSF
-687 VQTDTFTA
+687 TFTEDE
-695 TDKTEAVQ
+695 TLIRVIVQ
-703 IVVQSGTAEAFYLI
+703 DDSTAAPYIGYIKLQGER
-717 ID
+717 

>member
-1 MKAKKTIALILVMVM
+1 MKAKKALALILVLVM

-25 SADTAGSLGSPA
+25 SADTAGSLGSPT

-45 SGAGVHDNE
+45 TGANINNNE
-54 ERILTG
+54 DRTLTG

-90 NASNENLVISSAKP
+90 NASNENLVVSSAKP

-124 TATVQNGTASMTVY
+124 NATVQNGTATMTVY
-138 VYPNLSDSV
+138 VYPNLADSV
-147 KTYGTY
+147 KSYGTY

-159 DTVNNPILRNGEGDL
+159 AEFNNPITVNGTQ
-174 NAEIRFGDPA
+174 IRFGDPA

-193 MSFTE
+193 MSFE
-198 DTASST
+198 AAGT
-204 NTIAV
+204 NA

-214 AGPIE
+214 AGPTAGF
-219 DYVPDLYSM
+219 VPDLYSL
-228 YLKDLSKADA
+228 YLKSDA
-238 TTLKFYSDNMDK
+238 ALTLTSNSTDVV
-250 IEFRTYDANGN
+250 FRTYDANGN
-261 MTPVNTVS
+261 MTEKNSVTGTS
-269 ATVSKASPTLST
+269 GDGCFST
-281 VVYVKAAGSIEITSS
+281 VIYAKAAGSIQVATAGS
-296 TSTKK
+296 TTATTI
-301 VVVNFSEPNYTAGD
+301 NFSAPNDPSSAHD
-315 HSDVLHPEG
+315 AQLHPDG
-324 ATAYLPGLTQY
+324 AIAYLPGITQY

-342 SVSAGGDNLLDPA
+342 SISTGGDNLLTPA
-355 NKIKGYYGFAANG
+355 TKVKGYKGFAANG

-379 YDFHSNPIR
+379 YDFSSNPIQ

-410 EAAAVQVYAQEILTD
+410 EAAAVQVYAQEVLS
-425 DGNGNVTYGPYKWY
+425 DGTLGDYKWY

-444 MYYSDSAVRNTTVS
+444 MYYSDSAVRNATVYYTKDNAGLHAAVNGVTHSQDPFTT
-458 YTLLKAADDADEE
+458 AA
-471 TKNNDGVYAAIG
+471 
-483 NAASTKFSAAT
+483 
-494 TWFPTKGSMN
+494 TWFPTKSDMN

-509 GINDTTNTYITEYT
+509 GINNTLTNTYITEYT
-523 DTTLKFTGV
+523 ANTLKFAGI

-577 GFDLAWAVEI
+577 GFDLAWAVEL
-587 GGTTPVK
+587 GSMKPVK
-594 IDNAKY
+594 INNAKY

-622 GIFRAVGTTSETAA
+622 GIFRAVGTTAETAS
-636 IPTVKLD
+636 PVTVSINGAGID
-643 NTEVALDEFATQISR
+643 PEDDAEQISR
-658 NVYYMDYGIS
+658 NVYYYHAGLTAGTAIS
-668 NGSTVS
+668 VS
-674 ISADSNANVLING
+674 ANETANVYING
-687 VQTDTFTA
+687 AYSNTFTTTA
-695 TDKTEAVQ
+695 NTAAVQ
-703 IVVQSGTAEAFYLI
+703 IVVQSGTAEAFILV

>member
-1 MKAKKTIALILVMVM
+1 MKAKKTIVLILVMVM

-25 SADTAGSLGSPA
+25 SATPAGSLSSPT

-45 SGAGVHDNE
+45 SGANINNNE
-54 ERILTG
+54 DRTLTG

-90 NASNENLVISSAKP
+90 NASNENLVVSSAKP

-124 TATVQNGTASMTVY
+124 NATVQNGTATMTVY
-138 VYPNLSDSV
+138 VYPNLADSV
-147 KTYGTY
+147 KSYGTY

-159 DTVNNPILRNGEGDL
+159 ADVNNPITVNGTQ
-174 NAEIRFGDPA
+174 IRFGDPA

-193 MSFTE
+193 MSFE
-198 DTASST
+198 AAGT
-204 NTIAV
+204 NA

-214 AGPIE
+214 AGPTAGF
-219 DYVPDLYSM
+219 VPDLYSL
-228 YLKDLSKADA
+228 YLKSDA
-238 TTLKFYSDNMDK
+238 ALTLTSNSTD
-250 IEFRTYDANGN
+250 IVFRTYDANGN
-261 MTPVNTVS
+261 MTETNTVTGTS
-269 ATVSKASPTLST
+269 GTGYFST
-281 VVYVKAAGSIEITSS
+281 VIYAKAAGSIQVATAGS
-296 TSTKK
+296 TTATTI
-301 VVVNFSEPNYTAGD
+301 NFSAPNDPSSAHD
-315 HSDVLHPEG
+315 AQLHPDG
-324 ATAYLPGLTQY
+324 AIAYLPGLTQY

-342 SVSAGGDNLLDPA
+342 SISAGGDNLLDPA

-410 EAAAVQVYAQEILTD
+410 EAAAVQVYAQEVLS
-425 DGNGNVTYGPYKWY
+425 DGTLGDYKWY

-444 MYYSDSAVRNTTVS
+444 MYYSDSAVRNATVY
-458 YTLLKAADDADEE
+458 YTKDDAGLHAAV
-471 TKNNDGVYAAIG
+471 NGVIHSQNPFTTAA
-483 NAASTKFSAAT
+483 
-494 TWFPTKGSMN
+494 TWFPTKSGMN

-509 GINDTTNTYITEYT
+509 GINNTLTNSYITEYT

-622 GIFRAVGTTSETAA
+622 GIFRTNGNDGSTTGAEIVILDNATREIPYETENMGYRSLTAGTYFLGSDAENVYVNETAIDASEGYVLTITAGQTVRIVAQSGKQAPYVTVIVGT
-636 IPTVKLD
+636 
-643 NTEVALDEFATQISR
+643 N
-658 NVYYMDYGIS
+658 
-668 NGSTVS
+668 
-674 ISADSNANVLING
+674 
-687 VQTDTFTA
+687 
-695 TDKTEAVQ
+695 
-703 IVVQSGTAEAFYLI
+703 
-717 ID
+717 

>member
-315 HSDVLHPEG
+315 HSDVLHPDG
-324 ATAYLPGLTQY
+324 AVAYVPGLTQY

-342 SVSAGGDNLLDPA
+342 SISTDGNNLLDPA
-355 NKIKGYYGFAANG
+355 YKVKGYNGFVANG

-379 YDFHSNPIR
+379 YDFSSNPIR

-410 EAAAVQVYAQEILTD
+410 EAAAVQVYAQEVLS
-425 DGNGNVTYGPYKWY
+425 DGTLGAYNWY

-444 MYYSDSAVRNTTVS
+444 MYYSDSAVRDTTVS
-458 YTLLKAADDADEE
+458 YTVLRASEDDDEE
-471 TKNNDGVYAAIG
+471 TKNNAGVYAAIG
-483 NAASTKFSAAT
+483 SAASTKFSPAT
-494 TWFPTKGSMN
+494 TWFPVKDGMS

-509 GINDTTNTYITEYT
+509 GINNTLTNSYITEYT

-569 TSDKDGGD
+569 TSDKVGGD

-622 GIFRAVGTTSETAA
+622 GIFRTNGTVTAEETAA
-636 IPTVKLD
+636 PTITFGEDTLPLND
-643 NTEVALDEFATQISR
+643 CTQISR
-658 NVYYMDYGIS
+658 NVYYYEYEIEGNETIS
-668 NGSTVS
+668 VT
-674 ISADSNANVLING
+674 AEDSANVLING
-687 VQTDTFTA
+687 VRTDSITTSSS
-695 TDKTEAVQ
+695 TQAVQ
-703 IVVQSGTAEAFYLI
+703 IVVQSGTAEAFVLVI
-717 ID
+717 G

>member
-1 MKAKKTIALILVMVM
+1 MKAKKILALILVTVM
-16 VLGLLTVTA
+16 VLGLLTVTV

-45 SGAGVHDNE
+45 TGANINSNE
-54 ERILTG
+54 DRTLTG
-60 SSAPYNLTYNVK
+60 SSAPYDLTYNVK

-90 NASNENLVISSAKP
+90 NASNENLVVSSAKP

-124 TATVQNGTASMTVY
+124 NATVQNGTATMTVY
-138 VYPNLSDSV
+138 VYPNLADSV
-147 KTYGTY
+147 KSYGTY

-159 DTVNNPILRNGEGDL
+159 AEVNNPITVNGTQ
-174 NAEIRFGDPA
+174 IRFGDPA

-193 MSFTE
+193 MSFE
-198 DTASST
+198 AAGT
-204 NTIAV
+204 NA

-214 AGPIE
+214 AGPTAGF
-219 DYVPDLYSM
+219 VPDLYSL
-228 YLKDLSKADA
+228 YLKSDA
-238 TTLKFYSDNMDK
+238 ALTLTSNSTD
-250 IEFRTYDANGN
+250 IVFRTYDANGN
-261 MTPVNTVS
+261 MTEKNSVTGTS
-269 ATVSKASPTLST
+269 GEGYFST
-281 VVYVKAAGSIEITSS
+281 VIYAKAAGSIQVTTAGS
-296 TSTKK
+296 TTATTI
-301 VVVNFSEPNYTAGD
+301 NFSAPNDPSAV
-315 HSDVLHPEG
+315 HNAQLHPEG

-342 SVSAGGDNLLDPA
+342 SVSTGGDNLLDPA

-379 YDFHSNPIR
+379 YDFSSNPIQ

-410 EAAAVQVYAQEILTD
+410 EAAAVQVYAQEVLTD
-425 DGNGNVTYGPYKWY
+425 DGNGNITYGPYKWY

-444 MYYSDSAVRNTTVS
+444 MYYSDSAVRNATVYYTKDNAGLHAAVNGVTHSQDPFTT
-458 YTLLKAADDADEE
+458 AA
-471 TKNNDGVYAAIG
+471 
-483 NAASTKFSAAT
+483 
-494 TWFPTKGSMN
+494 TWFPTKSGMN

-509 GINDTTNTYITEYT
+509 GINNTLTNTYITEYT

-569 TSDKDGGD
+569 TSDKVGGD
-577 GFDLAWAVEI
+577 GFDLAWAVDISTGE
-587 GGTTPVK
+587 PVK
-594 IDNAKY
+594 VNNAKY

-622 GIFRAVGTTSETAA
+622 GIFRTNGTVTAA
-636 IPTVKLD
+636 TTATPTVKV
-643 NTEVALDEFATQISR
+643 NGQTVTPAVAGEEIPVVTGTTDEEALISVVAT
-658 NVYYMDYGIS
+658 
-668 NGSTVS
+668 
-674 ISADSNANVLING
+674 DSSHVFINDAIANEHSF
-687 VQTDTFTA
+687 TFTEDE
-695 TDKTEAVQ
+695 TLIRVIVQ
-703 IVVQSGTAEAFYLI
+703 DDSTAAPYIGYIKLQGER
-717 ID
+717 

>member
-1 MKAKKTIALILVMVM
+1 MKAQKALALILVMVM

-25 SADTAGSLGSPA
+25 SADTAGSLGSPT

-45 SGAGVHDNE
+45 SGANINNNE
-54 ERILTG
+54 DRTLTG

-90 NASNENLVISSAKP
+90 NASNENLVVSSAKP

-124 TATVQNGTASMTVY
+124 NATVQNGTATMTVY
-138 VYPNLSDSV
+138 VYPNLADSV
-147 KTYGTY
+147 KSYGTY

-159 DTVNNPILRNGEGDL
+159 ADVNNPITVNGTQ
-174 NAEIRFGDPA
+174 IRFGDPA

-193 MSFTE
+193 MSFE
-198 DTASST
+198 AAGT
-204 NTIAV
+204 NA

-214 AGPIE
+214 AGPTAGF
-219 DYVPDLYSM
+219 VPDLYSL
-228 YLKDLSKADA
+228 YLKSDA
-238 TTLKFYSDNMDK
+238 ALTLTSNSTD
-250 IEFRTYDANGN
+250 IVFRTYDANGN
-261 MTPVNTVS
+261 MTETNTVTGTS
-269 ATVSKASPTLST
+269 GTGYFST
-281 VVYVKAAGSIEITSS
+281 VIYAKAAGSIQVATAGS
-296 TSTKK
+296 TTATTI
-301 VVVNFSEPNYTAGD
+301 NFSAPNDPSSAHD
-315 HSDVLHPEG
+315 AQLHPDG
-324 ATAYLPGLTQY
+324 AIAYLPGLTQY

-342 SVSAGGDNLLDPA
+342 SISAGGDNLLDPA

-410 EAAAVQVYAQEILTD
+410 EAAAVQVYAQEVLS
-425 DGNGNVTYGPYKWY
+425 DGTLGDYKWY

-444 MYYSDSAVRNTTVS
+444 MYYSDSAVRNATVY
-458 YTLLKAADDADEE
+458 YTKDDAGLHAAV
-471 TKNNDGVYAAIG
+471 NGVIHSQNPFTTAA
-483 NAASTKFSAAT
+483 
-494 TWFPTKGSMN
+494 TWFPTKSGMN

-509 GINDTTNTYITEYT
+509 GINNTLTNSYITEYT

-622 GIFRAVGTTSETAA
+622 GIFRTNGNDGSTTGAEIVILDNATREIPYETENMGYRSLTAGTYFLGSDAENVYVNETAIDASEGYVLTITAGQTVRIVAQSGKQAPYVTVIVGT
-636 IPTVKLD
+636 
-643 NTEVALDEFATQISR
+643 N
-658 NVYYMDYGIS
+658 
-668 NGSTVS
+668 
-674 ISADSNANVLING
+674 
-687 VQTDTFTA
+687 
-695 TDKTEAVQ
+695 
-703 IVVQSGTAEAFYLI
+703 
-717 ID
+717 

>member
-1 MKAKKTIALILVMVM
+1 MKAKKALALILVLVM

-25 SADTAGSLGSPA
+25 SADTAGSLGSPT

-45 SGAGVHDNE
+45 SGANINNNE
-54 ERILTG
+54 DRTLTG

-90 NASNENLVISSAKP
+90 NASNENLVVSSAKP

-124 TATVQNGTASMTVY
+124 NATVQNGTATMTVY
-138 VYPNLSDSV
+138 VYPNLADSV
-147 KTYGTY
+147 KSYGTY

-159 DTVNNPILRNGEGDL
+159 ADVNNPITVNGTQ
-174 NAEIRFGDPA
+174 IRFGDPT

-193 MSFTE
+193 MSFE
-198 DTASST
+198 AAGT
-204 NTIAV
+204 NA

-214 AGPIE
+214 AGPTAGF
-219 DYVPDLYSM
+219 VPDLYSL
-228 YLKDLSKADA
+228 YLKSDA
-238 TTLKFYSDNMDK
+238 ALTLTSNSTD
-250 IEFRTYDANGN
+250 IVFRTYDANGN
-261 MTPVNTVS
+261 MTETNTVTGTS
-269 ATVSKASPTLST
+269 GTGYFST
-281 VVYVKAAGSIEITSS
+281 VIYAKAAGSIQVATAGS
-296 TSTKK
+296 TTATTI
-301 VVVNFSEPNYTAGD
+301 NFSAPNDPSSAHD
-315 HSDVLHPEG
+315 AQLHPDG
-324 ATAYLPGLTQY
+324 AIAYIPGLTQY

-342 SVSAGGDNLLDPA
+342 SISTGGNNLLTPA
-355 NKIKGYYGFAANG
+355 TKGKGYTGFAANG

-379 YDFHSNPIR
+379 YDFSSNPIQ

-410 EAAAVQVYAQEILTD
+410 EAAAVQVYAQKVLS
-425 DGNGNVTYGPYKWY
+425 DGTLGDYKWY

-444 MYYSDSAVRNTTVS
+444 MYYSDSAVRNATVY
-458 YTLLKAADDADEE
+458 YTKDDAGLHA
-471 TKNNDGVYAAIG
+471 TVNGVTHSQNPFTTAA
-483 NAASTKFSAAT
+483 A
-494 TWFPTKGSMN
+494 WFPTKSGMN

-509 GINDTTNTYITEYT
+509 GINNTLTNTYITEYT

-622 GIFRAVGTTSETAA
+622 GIFRAVGTTGTTASTT
-636 IPTVKLD
+636 PVVKFGR
-643 NTEVALDEFATQISR
+643 TESSMAEVSGIANMSATDVR
-658 NVYYMDYGIS
+658 FNK
-668 NGSTVS
+668 GSTCYVS
-674 ISADSNANVLING
+674 VTSGAENIYVNG
-687 VQTDTFTA
+687 TAVTSGENIAFTVTA
-695 TDKTEAVQ
+695 GSTKAVQ
-703 IVVQSGTAEAFYLI
+703 IITQNGTEAPFVTVLNI
-717 ID
+717 SK

>member
-25 SADTAGSLGSPA
+25 SATPAGSLSSPT

-45 SGAGVHDNE
+45 SGANINNNE
-54 ERILTG
+54 DRTLTG

-90 NASNENLVISSAKP
+90 NASNENLVVSSAKP

-124 TATVQNGTASMTVY
+124 NATVQNGTATMTVY
-138 VYPNLSDSV
+138 VYPDLSDSV

-159 DTVNNPILRNGEGDL
+159 ADVNNPITVNGTQ
-174 NAEIRFGDPA
+174 IRFGDPA

-193 MSFTE
+193 MSFE
-198 DTASST
+198 AAGT
-204 NTIAV
+204 NA

-214 AGPIE
+214 AGPTAGF
-219 DYVPDLYSM
+219 VPDLYSL
-228 YLKDLSKADA
+228 YLKSDA
-238 TTLKFYSDNMDK
+238 ALTLTSNSTDVV
-250 IEFRTYDANGN
+250 FRTYDANGN
-261 MTPVNTVS
+261 MTEKNSVTGTS
-269 ATVSKASPTLST
+269 GEGYFST
-281 VVYVKAAGSIEITSS
+281 VIYAKAAGSIQVTTAGS
-296 TSTKK
+296 TTATTI
-301 VVVNFSEPNYTAGD
+301 NFSAPNDPSAV
-315 HSDVLHPEG
+315 HNAQLHPEG

-379 YDFHSNPIR
+379 YDFSSNPIQ

-410 EAAAVQVYAQEILTD
+410 EAAAVQVYAQEVLS
-425 DGNGNVTYGPYKWY
+425 DGTLGDYKWY

-444 MYYSDSAVRNTTVS
+444 MYYSDSAVRNATVYYTKDNAGLHAAVNGVTHSQDPFTT
-458 YTLLKAADDADEE
+458 AA
-471 TKNNDGVYAAIG
+471 
-483 NAASTKFSAAT
+483 
-494 TWFPTKGSMN
+494 TWFPTKSDMN

-509 GINDTTNTYITEYT
+509 GINNTLTNTYITEYT
-523 DTTLKFTGV
+523 ANTLKFAGI

-569 TSDKDGGD
+569 TSDKVGGD
-577 GFDLAWAVEI
+577 GFDLAWAVEL
-587 GGTTPVK
+587 GSMKPVK
-594 IDNAKY
+594 INNAKY

-622 GIFRAVGTTSETAA
+622 GIFRAVGTTGSAATSDLMLVSTALIPTTNGGYQEVDAGSYRIRSTEENVYLNETAVDA
-636 IPTVKLD
+636 STPYQFTV
-643 NTEVALDEFATQISR
+643 ES
-658 NVYYMDYGIS
+658 G
-668 NGSTVS
+668 
-674 ISADSNANVLING
+674 
-687 VQTDTFTA
+687 
-695 TDKTEAVQ
+695 KTYR
-703 IVVQSGTAEAFYLI
+703 IVTQSGTEAPYI
-717 ID
+717 TVIKGK

>member
-1 MKAKKTIALILVMVM
+1 MKAKKILALILVTVM

-25 SADTAGSLGSPA
+25 SATPAGSLSSPA

-45 SGAGVHDNE
+45 SGANINNNE
-54 ERILTG
+54 DRTLTG
-60 SSAPYNLTYNVK
+60 SSAPYDLTYNVK

-90 NASNENLVISSAKP
+90 DASNENLVVSSAKP

-124 TATVQNGTASMTVY
+124 NATVQNGTATMTVY
-138 VYPNLSDSV
+138 VYPDLSDSV

-159 DTVNNPILRNGEGDL
+159 AEVNNPITVNGTQ
-174 NAEIRFGDPA
+174 IRFGDPA

-193 MSFTE
+193 MSFE
-198 DTASST
+198 AAGT
-204 NTIAV
+204 NA

-214 AGPIE
+214 AGPTAGF
-219 DYVPDLYSM
+219 VPDLYSL
-228 YLKDLSKADA
+228 YLKSDA
-238 TTLKFYSDNMDK
+238 ALTLTSNSTD
-250 IEFRTYDANGN
+250 IVFRTYDANGN
-261 MTPVNTVS
+261 MTETNTVTGTS
-269 ATVSKASPTLST
+269 GDGYFST
-281 VVYVKAAGSIEITSS
+281 VIYAKAAGSIQVTTAGS
-296 TSTKK
+296 TTATTI
-301 VVVNFSEPNYTAGD
+301 NFSTPNDPSSAHD
-315 HSDVLHPEG
+315 AQLHPDG
-324 ATAYLPGLTQY
+324 AIAYLPGITQY

-342 SVSAGGDNLLDPA
+342 SISAGGNNVLTPA
-355 NKIKGYYGFAANG
+355 TKIKGYNGFAANG

-379 YDFHSNPIR
+379 YDFSSNPIQ

-410 EAAAVQVYAQEILTD
+410 EAAAVQVYAQEVLS
-425 DGNGNVTYGPYKWY
+425 DGTLGDYKWY

-444 MYYSDSAVRNTTVS
+444 MYYSDSAVRNATVS
-458 YTLLKAADDADEE
+458 YTLASNGAITAKV
-471 TKNNDGVYAAIG
+471 NDTVHSQDPFVT
-483 NAASTKFSAAT
+483 NAS
-494 TWFPTKGSMN
+494 WFPTKSGMN

-509 GINDTTNTYITEYT
+509 GINNTLTNSYITEYT

-561 PVNPYTPY
+561 PINPYTPY
-569 TSDKDGGD
+569 TSDKVGGD

-607 LYNTG
+607 LFNTG

-636 IPTVKLD
+636 IPTVTLD
-643 NTEVALDEFATQISR
+643 DAEVALDEFATQISR
-658 NVYYMDYGIS
+658 NVYYIDYGIS

>member
-1 MKAKKTIALILVMVM
+1 MKAKKALALILVLVM

-25 SADTAGSLGSPA
+25 SADTAGSLGSPT

-45 SGAGVHDNE
+45 TGANINSNE
-54 ERILTG
+54 DRTLTG
-60 SSAPYNLTYNVK
+60 SSAPYNLTYNVL

-90 NASNENLVISSAKP
+90 NASNENLVVSSAKP

-124 TATVQNGTASMTVY
+124 NATVQNGTATMTVY
-138 VYPNLSDSV
+138 VYPNLADSV
-147 KTYGTY
+147 KSYGTY

-159 DTVNNPILRNGEGDL
+159 ADVNNPITVNGTQ
-174 NAEIRFGDPA
+174 IRFGDPT

-193 MSFTE
+193 MSFE
-198 DTASST
+198 AAGT
-204 NTIAV
+204 NA

-214 AGPIE
+214 AGPTAGF
-219 DYVPDLYSM
+219 VPDLYSL
-228 YLKDLSKADA
+228 YLKSDA
-238 TTLKFYSDNMDK
+238 ALTLTSNSTD
-250 IEFRTYDANGN
+250 IVFRTYDANGN
-261 MTPVNTVS
+261 MTETNTVTGTS
-269 ATVSKASPTLST
+269 GTGYFST
-281 VVYVKAAGSIEITSS
+281 VIYAKAAGSIQVATAGS
-296 TSTKK
+296 TTATTI
-301 VVVNFSEPNYTAGD
+301 NFSAPNDPSSAHD
-315 HSDVLHPEG
+315 AQLHPDG
-324 ATAYLPGLTQY
+324 AIAYIPGLTQY

-342 SVSAGGDNLLDPA
+342 SISTGGNNLLTPA
-355 NKIKGYYGFAANG
+355 TKVKGYKGFAANG

-379 YDFHSNPIR
+379 YDFSSNPIQ

-410 EAAAVQVYAQEILTD
+410 EAAAVQVYAQKVLS
-425 DGNGNVTYGPYKWY
+425 DGTLGDYKWY

-444 MYYSDSAVRNTTVS
+444 MYYSDSAVRNATVY
-458 YTLLKAADDADEE
+458 YTKDDAGLHAAV
-471 TKNNDGVYAAIG
+471 NGVTHSQDPFTTAA
-483 NAASTKFSAAT
+483 A
-494 TWFPTKGSMN
+494 WFPTKGGMS

-509 GINDTTNTYITEYT
+509 GINNTLTNSYITEYT

-622 GIFRAVGTTSETAA
+622 GIFRAVGTTGTAATSDLMLVSTALISTTNGGYQEVDAGNYRIRSTEENVYLNETAVDA
-636 IPTVKLD
+636 STPYQFTV
-643 NTEVALDEFATQISR
+643 ES
-658 NVYYMDYGIS
+658 G
-668 NGSTVS
+668 
-674 ISADSNANVLING
+674 
-687 VQTDTFTA
+687 
-695 TDKTEAVQ
+695 KTYR
-703 IVVQSGTAEAFYLI
+703 IVTQSGTEAPYI
-717 ID
+717 TVIKGK

>member
-1 MKAKKTIALILVMVM
+1 MKAKKALALILVLVM

-25 SADTAGSLGSPA
+25 SADTAGSLGSPT

-45 SGAGVHDNE
+45 TGANINNNE
-54 ERILTG
+54 DRTLTG

-90 NASNENLVISSAKP
+90 NASNENLVVSSAKP

-124 TATVQNGTASMTVY
+124 NATVQNGTATMTVY
-138 VYPNLSDSV
+138 VYPNLADSV
-147 KTYGTY
+147 KSYGTY

-159 DTVNNPILRNGEGDL
+159 AEVNNPITVNGTQ
-174 NAEIRFGDPA
+174 IRFGDPA

-193 MSFTE
+193 MSFE
-198 DTASST
+198 AAGT
-204 NTIAV
+204 NA

-214 AGPIE
+214 AGPTAGF
-219 DYVPDLYSM
+219 VPDLYSL
-228 YLKDLSKADA
+228 YLKSDA
-238 TTLKFYSDNMDK
+238 ALTLTSNSTD
-250 IEFRTYDANGN
+250 IVFRTYDANGN
-261 MTPVNTVS
+261 MTETNTVTGTS
-269 ATVSKASPTLST
+269 GTGYFST
-281 VVYVKAAGSIEITSS
+281 VIYVKAAGSIQVATAGS
-296 TSTKK
+296 TTATTI
-301 VVVNFSEPNYTAGD
+301 NFSAPNDPSSAHD
-315 HSDVLHPEG
+315 AQLHPDG
-324 ATAYLPGLTQY
+324 AIAYLPGITQY

-342 SVSAGGDNLLDPA
+342 SISTGGDNLLTPA
-355 NKIKGYYGFAANG
+355 TKVKGYKGFAANG

-379 YDFHSNPIR
+379 YDFSSNPIQ

-410 EAAAVQVYAQEILTD
+410 EAAAVQVYAQKVLS
-425 DGNGNVTYGPYKWY
+425 DGTLGEYKWY

-444 MYYSDSAVRNTTVS
+444 MYYSGSAVRNATVS
-458 YTLLKAADDADEE
+458 YTLASNGAITAKV
-471 TKNNDGVYAAIG
+471 NDTVHSQNPFVT
-483 NAASTKFSAAT
+483 NAA
-494 TWFPTKGSMN
+494 WFPTKSGMS

-509 GINDTTNTYITEYT
+509 GINNALTNTYITEYT
-523 DTTLKFTGV
+523 ANTLKFAGI

-622 GIFRAVGTTSETAA
+622 GIFRTNGNDGSATGAEIAILDADSGEIPYKTENMGYRTLTAGTYILGSDAENVYVNENAIDASEGYALTIAAGQTVRIVAQSGKQAPYVTVIVGT
-636 IPTVKLD
+636 
-643 NTEVALDEFATQISR
+643 N
-658 NVYYMDYGIS
+658 
-668 NGSTVS
+668 
-674 ISADSNANVLING
+674 
-687 VQTDTFTA
+687 
-695 TDKTEAVQ
+695 
-703 IVVQSGTAEAFYLI
+703 
-717 ID
+717 

>member
-1 MKAKKTIALILVMVM
+1 MKAKKALALILVLVM

-25 SADTAGSLGSPA
+25 SADTAGSLGSPT

-45 SGAGVHDNE
+45 SGANINNNE
-54 ERILTG
+54 DRTLTG

-90 NASNENLVISSAKP
+90 NASNENLVVSSAKP

-124 TATVQNGTASMTVY
+124 NATVQNGTATMTVY
-138 VYPNLSDSV
+138 VYPDLSDSV

-159 DTVNNPILRNGEGDL
+159 ADVNNPITVNGTQ
-174 NAEIRFGDPA
+174 IRFGDPA

-193 MSFTE
+193 MSFE
-198 DTASST
+198 AAGT
-204 NTIAV
+204 NA

-214 AGPIE
+214 AGPTAGF
-219 DYVPDLYSM
+219 VPDLYSL
-228 YLKDLSKADA
+228 YLKSDA
-238 TTLKFYSDNMDK
+238 ALTLTSNSTD
-250 IEFRTYDANGN
+250 IVFRTYDANGN
-261 MTPVNTVS
+261 MTETNTVTGTS
-269 ATVSKASPTLST
+269 GTGYFST
-281 VVYVKAAGSIEITSS
+281 VIYVKAAGSIQVATAGS
-296 TSTKK
+296 TTATTI
-301 VVVNFSEPNYTAGD
+301 NFSAPNDPSSAHD
-315 HSDVLHPEG
+315 AQLHPDG
-324 ATAYLPGLTQY
+324 AIAYLPGITQY

-342 SVSAGGDNLLDPA
+342 SISTGGDNLLTPA
-355 NKIKGYYGFAANG
+355 TKVKGYKGFAANG

-379 YDFHSNPIR
+379 YDFSSNPIQ

-410 EAAAVQVYAQEILTD
+410 EAAAVQVYAQEVLS
-425 DGNGNVTYGPYKWY
+425 DGTLGDYKWY

-444 MYYSDSAVRNTTVS
+444 MYYSDSAVRNATVYYTKDNAGLHAAVNGVTHSQDPFTT
-458 YTLLKAADDADEE
+458 AA
-471 TKNNDGVYAAIG
+471 
-483 NAASTKFSAAT
+483 
-494 TWFPTKGSMN
+494 TWFPTKSDMN

-509 GINDTTNTYITEYT
+509 GINNTLTNTYITEYT
-523 DTTLKFTGV
+523 ANTLKFAGI

-577 GFDLAWAVEI
+577 GFDLAWAVDISTGE
-587 GGTTPVK
+587 PVK
-594 IDNAKY
+594 VNNAKY

-622 GIFRAVGTTSETAA
+622 GIFRTNGTVTAA
-636 IPTVKLD
+636 TTATPTVKV
-643 NTEVALDEFATQISR
+643 NGQTVTPAVAGEEIPVVTGTTDEEALISVVAT
-658 NVYYMDYGIS
+658 
-668 NGSTVS
+668 
-674 ISADSNANVLING
+674 DSSHVFINDAIANEHSF
-687 VQTDTFTA
+687 TFTEDE
-695 TDKTEAVQ
+695 TLIRVIVQ
-703 IVVQSGTAEAFYLI
+703 DDSTAAPYIGYIKLQGER
-717 ID
+717 

>member
-1 MKAKKTIALILVMVM
+1 MKAKKALALILVLVM

-25 SADTAGSLGSPA
+25 SADTAGSLGSPT

-45 SGAGVHDNE
+45 SGANINNNE
-54 ERILTG
+54 DRTLTG

-90 NASNENLVISSAKP
+90 NASNENLVVSSAKP

-124 TATVQNGTASMTVY
+124 NATVQNGTATMTVY
-138 VYPNLSDSV
+138 VYPNLADSV
-147 KTYGTY
+147 KSYGTY

-159 DTVNNPILRNGEGDL
+159 AEVNNPITVNGTQ
-174 NAEIRFGDPA
+174 IRFGDPA

-193 MSFTE
+193 MSFE
-198 DTASST
+198 AAGT
-204 NTIAV
+204 NA

-214 AGPIE
+214 AGPTAGF
-219 DYVPDLYSM
+219 VPDLYSL
-228 YLKDLSKADA
+228 YLKSDA
-238 TTLKFYSDNMDK
+238 ALTLTSNSTD
-250 IEFRTYDANGN
+250 IVFRTYDANGN
-261 MTPVNTVS
+261 MTETNTVTGTS
-269 ATVSKASPTLST
+269 GTGYFST
-281 VVYVKAAGSIEITSS
+281 VIYAKAAGSIQVATAGS
-296 TSTKK
+296 TTATTI
-301 VVVNFSEPNYTAGD
+301 NFSAPNDPSSAHD
-315 HSDVLHPEG
+315 AQLHPDG
-324 ATAYLPGLTQY
+324 AIAYLPGITQY

-342 SVSAGGDNLLDPA
+342 SISAGGDNLLTPA
-355 NKIKGYYGFAANG
+355 TKVKGYKGFAANG

-379 YDFHSNPIR
+379 YDFSTNPIQD
-388 NLDTNPYGVDFVV
+388 LPSNPYGVDFVV

-410 EAAAVQVYAQEILTD
+410 EAAAVQVYAQEVRA
-425 DGNGNVTYGPYKWY
+425 DGTLGEYKWY

-444 MYYSDSAVRNTTVS
+444 MYYSGSAVRNATVS
-458 YTLLKAADDADEE
+458 YTLASNGAITAKV
-471 TKNNDGVYAAIG
+471 NDTVHSQNPFVT
-483 NAASTKFSAAT
+483 NAA
-494 TWFPTKGSMN
+494 WFPTKSGMS

-509 GINDTTNTYITEYT
+509 GINNALTNTYITEYT
-523 DTTLKFTGV
+523 ANTLKFAGI

-577 GFDLAWAVEI
+577 GFDLAWAVEL
-587 GGTTPVK
+587 GSMKPVK
-594 IDNAKY
+594 INNAKY

-622 GIFRAVGTTSETAA
+622 GIFRAVGTTGSAPSESTLPTIKNGLVTVPHSAMNVTEINASGKESVSLKFTSTAA
-636 IPTVKLD
+636 NIYV
-643 NTEVALDEFATQISR
+643 N
-658 NVYYMDYGIS
+658 
-668 NGSTVS
+668 
-674 ISADSNANVLING
+674 
-687 VQTDTFTA
+687 
-695 TDKTEAVQ
+695 
-703 IVVQSGTAEAFYLI
+703 GTAITSGESVSFAITAGASKYVQVITQNENESPYITVLKLI
-717 ID
+717 G

>member
-1 MKAKKTIALILVMVM
+1 MKAKKALALILVLVM

-25 SADTAGSLGSPA
+25 SADTAGSLGSPT

-45 SGAGVHDNE
+45 SGANINNNE
-54 ERILTG
+54 DRTLTG

-90 NASNENLVISSAKP
+90 NASNENLVVSSAKP

-124 TATVQNGTASMTVY
+124 NATVQNGTATMTVY
-138 VYPNLSDSV
+138 VYPNLADSV
-147 KTYGTY
+147 KSYGTY

-159 DTVNNPILRNGEGDL
+159 AEVNNPITVNGTQ
-174 NAEIRFGDPA
+174 IRFGDPA

-193 MSFTE
+193 MSFE
-198 DTASST
+198 AAGT
-204 NTIAV
+204 NA

-214 AGPIE
+214 AGPTAGF
-219 DYVPDLYSM
+219 VPDLYSL
-228 YLKDLSKADA
+228 YLKSDA
-238 TTLKFYSDNMDK
+238 ALTLTSNSTD
-250 IEFRTYDANGN
+250 IVFRTYDANGN
-261 MTPVNTVS
+261 MTETNTVTGTS
-269 ATVSKASPTLST
+269 GTGYFST
-281 VVYVKAAGSIEITSS
+281 VIYVKAAGSIQVATAGS
-296 TSTKK
+296 TTATTI
-301 VVVNFSEPNYTAGD
+301 NFSAPNDPSSAHD
-315 HSDVLHPEG
+315 AQLHPDG
-324 ATAYLPGLTQY
+324 AIAYLPGITQY

-342 SVSAGGDNLLDPA
+342 SISTGGDNLLTPA
-355 NKIKGYYGFAANG
+355 TKVKGYKGFAANG

-379 YDFHSNPIR
+379 YDFSSNPIQ

-410 EAAAVQVYAQEILTD
+410 EAAAVQVYAQEVLS
-425 DGNGNVTYGPYKWY
+425 DGTLGDYKWY
-439 ELAGS
+439 ELVGS
-444 MYYSDSAVRNTTVS
+444 MYYSDSAVRNATVYYTKDNAGLHAAVNGVTHSQDPFTT
-458 YTLLKAADDADEE
+458 AA
-471 TKNNDGVYAAIG
+471 
-483 NAASTKFSAAT
+483 
-494 TWFPTKGSMN
+494 TWFPTKSDMN

-509 GINDTTNTYITEYT
+509 GINNTLTNTYITEYT
-523 DTTLKFTGV
+523 ANTLKFAGI

-577 GFDLAWAVEI
+577 GFDLAWAVDISTGE
-587 GGTTPVK
+587 PVK
-594 IDNAKY
+594 VNNAKY

-622 GIFRAVGTTSETAA
+622 GIFRTNGTVTAA
-636 IPTVKLD
+636 TTATPTVKV
-643 NTEVALDEFATQISR
+643 NGQTVTPAVAGEEIPVVTGTTDEEALISVVAT
-658 NVYYMDYGIS
+658 
-668 NGSTVS
+668 
-674 ISADSNANVLING
+674 DSSHVFINDAIANEHSF
-687 VQTDTFTA
+687 TFTEDE
-695 TDKTEAVQ
+695 TLIRVIVQ
-703 IVVQSGTAEAFYLI
+703 DDSTAAPYIGYIKLQGER
-717 ID
+717 

>member
-1 MKAKKTIALILVMVM
+1 MKAKKALALILVLVM

-25 SADTAGSLGSPA
+25 SADTAGSLGSPT

-45 SGAGVHDNE
+45 SGANINNNE
-54 ERILTG
+54 DRTLTG

-90 NASNENLVISSAKP
+90 NASNENLVVSSAKP

-124 TATVQNGTASMTVY
+124 NATVQNGTATMTVY
-138 VYPNLSDSV
+138 VYPNLADSV
-147 KTYGTY
+147 KSYGTY

-159 DTVNNPILRNGEGDL
+159 ADVNNPITVNGTQ
-174 NAEIRFGDPA
+174 IRFGDPA

-193 MSFTE
+193 MSFE
-198 DTASST
+198 AAGT
-204 NTIAV
+204 NA

-214 AGPIE
+214 AGPTAGF
-219 DYVPDLYSM
+219 VPDLYSL
-228 YLKDLSKADA
+228 YLKSDA
-238 TTLKFYSDNMDK
+238 ALTLTSNSTDVV
-250 IEFRTYDANGN
+250 FRTYDANGN
-261 MTPVNTVS
+261 MTETNTVTGTS
-269 ATVSKASPTLST
+269 GEGYFST
-281 VVYVKAAGSIEITSS
+281 VIYVKAAGSIQVTTAGS
-296 TSTKK
+296 TTATTI
-301 VVVNFSEPNYTAGD
+301 NFSAPNDPSSAHD
-315 HSDVLHPEG
+315 AQLHPDG
-324 ATAYLPGLTQY
+324 AIAYMPGLTQY

-342 SVSAGGDNLLDPA
+342 SISTDGNNLLSPA
-355 NKIKGYYGFAANG
+355 TKVKGYKGFAANG

-379 YDFHSNPIR
+379 YDFSSNPIR

-410 EAAAVQVYAQEILTD
+410 EAAAVQVYAQEVLAD
-425 DGNGNVTYGPYKWY
+425 DGNGNITYGPYKWY

-444 MYYSDSAVRNTTVS
+444 MYYSDSAVRNATVY
-458 YTLLKAADDADEE
+458 YTKDDAGLHAAV
-471 TKNNDGVYAAIG
+471 NGVTHSQDPFTTAA
-483 NAASTKFSAAT
+483 
-494 TWFPTKGSMN
+494 TWFPVKGDMN

-509 GINDTTNTYITEYT
+509 GINNTLTNSYITEYT

-532 TSIPDSDSNADYAF
+532 TSIPDSDSNVDYAF

-569 TSDKDGGD
+569 TSDKVGGD

-594 IDNAKY
+594 VDNAKY

-622 GIFRAVGTTSETAA
+622 GIFRAVGTTAETAS
-636 IPTVKLD
+636 PVTVSINGIEIEPED
-643 NTEVALDEFATQISR
+643 DADQISR
-658 NVYYMDYGIS
+658 NVYYYHAGLASGTAI
-668 NGSTVS
+668 TVS
-674 ISADSNANVLING
+674 ATEDANVYMNG
-687 VQTDTFTA
+687 AYTNAITTTA
-695 TDKTEAVQ
+695 NTAAVQ
-703 IVVQSGTAEAFYLI
+703 IVVQSGTAEAFILV